1 MAFVHLQVHSEFSVL
16 KSSARLDG
24 ILEAAAAENAPAVAL
39 TDHGAMFGILEIQT
53 RGKDLNKKRKEQ
65 GLPPVKTIYGC
76 HVYVDSPSA
85 NQKDPTTYERLTL
98 LVENEVGYYNLLR
111 IVSFRYE
118 DGDRWAEIPSVPL
131 SVVNEHKEGIIAI
144 AGDFFSRY
152 GQNVAA
158 GRNSVA
164 REYIESLDKIFDRDH
179 LYLSVC
185 DNGIPQQK
193 LLNDYNVQLAGE
205 LGREVVAV
213 ADVHYIKQEDA
224 QAHKVLRCISL
235 KETLNDFTDKR
246 FPTDQFYFRTEQEM
260 VALFG
265 HIPGAIENTVKIA
278 ERCNFTVKTGIGD
291 EYWPRFKIPE
301 DFLASE
307 EYQSIKAIMKSEYD
321 AEYPEIHERERLGII
336 KDKAKKLIAAYCAEK
351 GVDEKS
357 LTDEEKA
364 EFQNQASQEPFTDE
378 DNKAWEKNTHR
389 WCKPGGD
396 ADIYI
401 THLCNE
407 RLKWR
412 FPDEDFKFPA
422 RETDVAKRM
431 YKELNCIR
439 NMNVAGYLLIVWD
452 FINWSRDNGIPVGPG
467 RGSAAGSLVTYII
480 GITDIDPL
488 KFDLLFERFLNPE
501 RVSMPDIDTDFA
513 DRDRGR
519 VIQYVTDKY
528 GYDCVGQIITYGML
542 KSKAVIT
549 DVARVLGLP
558 PAEAKQ
564 ITKLFPQRTLNFSLE
579 QAWTGKKKNKKG
591 GEDHLEDGYSSEPL
605 QALVNSRAS
614 YQNLWEIA
622 KKLEDLPRQTGVH
635 ACGVVIT
642 PTPIYNLAPLY
653 RAAPADTPV
662 VMYDKH
668 YAEDIGLLKM
678 DFLGLIN
685 LSIIQDTVSMVKKNR
700 GIDLDMGHIP
710 LDDKETFDLL
720 GKGMTTTVF
729 QFESPG
735 MQKYLRELKPTRIFD
750 LIAMNALY
758 RPGPIDQIPHFIA
771 RKNGRE
777 EIDCY
782 HPDLEQV
789 LGETYGVIVYQE
801 QVMKLAQIL
810 GGYTLGGADNIRRIM
825 AKKMPEKMAK
835 LEPEFF
841 RKCEERG
848 YDHAVIDKIWKA
860 VLPFCGYAFNKSH
873 AAAYAY
879 VAYQTA
885 YLKAHYGAEYM
896 AASMTSKMGKTED
909 IVTIIQESKRLGIKV
924 LTPDINT
931 SYGVFTANPEGQI
944 LYGLAGIRN
953 VGLAV
958 VEDVVAEREKRGPY
972 KDIFDF
978 CKRVAEYQGSFSEK
992 HPPLSKKVLECL
1004 IMAGALDSLPGS
1016 RAALMATVDRA
1027 IEVAAKHQE
1036 DKSMG
1041 QMSLFDLG
1049 GAGGAGLENTAEVL
1063 EEAEPW
1069 GDMEML
1075 DKERNVL
1082 GMCLSGHPLDEFRP
1096 ELKGFTTVSLNYDD
1110 LRKKVG
1116 SRVAVG
1122 GVVTQMRS
1130 IETKRGDTI
1139 GIGMM
1144 CDFHGDVELFFKK
1157 DDWERFRDKISEG
1170 DRILVKGELEFKRD
1184 KERKPTE
1191 ELQITVEEAIQFD
1204 TVRKSMVNFVHISME
1219 SGMITEEFLQKLEE
1233 GLAGFEV
1240 FEETEHGCRL
1250 VCHVETPSGFEHIIK
1265 LNKYKVYYTVELLN
1279 WLRQDMGL
1287 TKIWASPKENR

>member
-24 ILEAAAAENAPAVAL
+24 ILEAAAEQNAPAVAL

-53 RGKDLNKKRKEQ
+53 RGKDLNKKRKEK
-65 GLPPVKTIYGC
+65 GLPPIKTIYGC
-76 HVYVDSPSA
+76 HIYVDTPSA
-85 NQKDPTTYERLTL
+85 SQKDPTTYERLTL
-98 LVENEVGYYNLLR
+98 LVENEKGYYNLLR
-111 IVSFRYE
+111 IVSYRYE
-118 DGDRWAEIPSVPL
+118 ESDRWAEIPSVPL
-131 SVVNEHKEGIIAI
+131 EVVNQHKEGLIAI

-158 GRNSVA
+158 GRNSQA
-164 REYIESLDKIFDRDH
+164 REYMDALDKIFDRDH

-185 DNGIPQQK
+185 DNGIQLQRGV
-193 LLNDYNVQLAGE
+193 NDYNVQLAKE
-205 LGREVVAV
+205 MGREVVAV
-213 ADVHYIKQEDA
+213 ADVHYIKSEDA
-224 QAHKVLRCISL
+224 MAHKVLRCISL
-235 KETLNDFTDKR
+235 KTTLNDFTDAR
-246 FPTDQFYFRTEQEM
+246 FPTDQFYFRSEEEM
-260 VALFG
+260 VKLFG

-291 EYWPRFKIPE
+291 DFWPRFKIPE
-301 DFLASE
+301 EFLASE
-307 EYQSIKAIMKSEYD
+307 EYQKIKGYMKAEYD
-321 AEYPEIHERERLGII
+321 AEYPVIRERELKGVI
-336 KDKAKKLIAAYCAEK
+336 KDKKKKVTETYCAEK
-351 GVDEKS
+351 GIEPDA
-357 LTDEEKA
+357 LTDEDKA
-364 EFQNQASQEPFTDE
+364 EIERLSQPEFFTEE
-378 DNKAWEKNTHR
+378 DNKAWDKNVRR

-422 RETDVAKRM
+422 HETDVAKRM

-452 FINWSRDNGIPVGPG
+452 FINWAREHGIPVGPG

-542 KSKAVIT
+542 KSKAVVT
-549 DVARVLGLP
+549 DVARVLGFP

-564 ITKLFPQRTLNFSLE
+564 ITKLFPQRTLNFSLK
-579 QAWTGKKKNKKG
+579 QAWTGKDKKG
-591 GEDHLEDGYSSEPL
+591 NNLEDGYSPEPL
-605 QALVNSRAS
+605 QAFINSRAS
-614 YQNLWEIA
+614 YQNLWDIA

-685 LSIIQDTVSMVKKNR
+685 LSIIQDTVNMVKKNR

-710 LDDKETFDLL
+710 LDDKKTFDLL

-771 RKNGRE
+771 RKNGKE

-841 RKCEERG
+841 EKCLAKG
-848 YDHAVIDKIWKA
+848 YDKAMIQKVWDA

-885 YLKAHYGAEYM
+885 YLKTHYGPEYM

-909 IVTIIQESKRLGIKV
+909 IVTIIQECKRLGIKV

-958 VEDVVAEREKRGPY
+958 VEDVVAERDKHGPY

-1049 GAGGAGLENTAEVL
+1049 GAGGAVLENIAEVL

-1075 DKERNVL
+1075 DKEREVL
-1082 GMCLSGHPLDEFRP
+1082 GMFLSGHPLDEFRP
-1096 ELKGFTTVSLNYDD
+1096 ELQGFTTTSLAAED
-1110 LRKKVG
+1110 LERKVG
-1116 SRVAVG
+1116 NTVFVG
-1122 GVVTQMRS
+1122 GVVTKMRS
-1130 IETKRGDTI
+1130 VETKRGDTI
-1139 GIGMM
+1139 GFGQIQ
-1144 CDFHGDVELFFKK
+1144 DFHGETGLFFKK
-1157 DDWERFRDKISEG
+1157 DEWEKFRDIISQD
-1170 DRILVKGELEFKRD
+1170 DRILVKGVLEHQRD
-1184 KERKPTE
+1184 KDRKEME
-1191 ELQITVEEAIQFD
+1191 ETQIIVEEAFQLD
-1204 TVRKSMVNFVHISME
+1204 YVRSKMVKYIHVSIFSQML
-1219 SGMITEEFLQKLEE
+1219 TDEFLTKFEE
-1233 GLAGFEV
+1233 GLQQFEA
-1240 FEETEHGCRL
+1240 FEGEPASQL
-1250 VCHVETPSGFEHIIK
+1250 VCHIETESNYEHGVVLK
-1265 LNKYKVYYTVELLN
+1265 KYKVSYTSELLN
-1279 WLRQDMGL
+1279 WLKRDMGVL
-1287 TKIWASPKENR
+1287 KIWVSGKPRR

>member
-16 KSSARLDG
+16 QSSARLDG
-24 ILEAAAAENAPAVAL
+24 ILAAAAEENAPAVAL

-53 RGKDLNKKRKEQ
+53 RGKDLNKARKEK

-76 HVYVDSPSA
+76 HIYVDTSSA
-85 NQKDPTTYERLTL
+85 NQKDPTTFERLTL
-98 LVENEVGYYNLLR
+98 LVENQAGYYNLLR
-111 IVSFRYE
+111 IVSYRYE

-131 SVVNEHKEGIIAI
+131 SVIEEHKEGIIAI
-144 AGDFFSRY
+144 AGDFFSKY
-152 GQNVAA
+152 GQSVAA

-164 REYIESLDKIFDRDH
+164 REYMEALDKIFDHDH
-179 LYLSVC
+179 LYISVC
-185 DNGIPQQK
+185 DNGVPAQK
-193 LLNDYNVQLAGE
+193 LLNDFNVQLAGE
-205 LGREVVAV
+205 LGREIVAV
-213 ADVHYIKQEDA
+213 ADVHYIKPEDA
-224 QAHKVLRCISL
+224 QAHKILRCISL
-235 KETLNDFTDKR
+235 KVTLNGFDDKR
-246 FPTDQFYFRTEQEM
+246 FPTEKFYFRSEAEM
-260 VALFG
+260 VELFG

-278 ERCNFTVKTGIGD
+278 ERCNYTVKTGIGD
-291 EYWPRFKIPE
+291 EFWPRFKIPDE
-301 DFLASE
+301 FLASE
-307 EYQSIKAIMKSEYD
+307 EYQNIKAIMKAEYD
-321 AEYPEIHERERLGII
+321 AEYPVVRERELKGVI
-336 KDKAKKLIAAYCAEK
+336 KDKKKKVQESYCAEK
-351 GVDEKS
+351 GIELDA
-357 LTDEEKA
+357 LTDDDKA
-364 EFQNQASQEPFTDE
+364 EIERLSQPEFFDE
-378 DNKAWEKNTHR
+378 DDNKAWDKSVRR

-401 THLCNE
+401 THLCNQ
-407 RLKWR
+407 RLQWR
-412 FPDEDFKFPA
+412 FPKEDFKFPA
-422 RETDVAKRM
+422 HETDVGKRM

-452 FINWSRDNGIPVGPG
+452 FINWSREHGIPVGPG

-488 KFDLLFERFLNPE
+488 TFDLLFERFLNPE

-528 GYDCVGQIITYGML
+528 GKECVGQIITYGML

-558 PAEAKQ
+558 PAEAKT
-564 ITKLFPQRTLNFSLE
+564 ITKLFPQRTLNFSLK
-579 QAWTGKKKNKKG
+579 QAWTGKDKKG
-591 GEDHLEDGYSSEPL
+591 NNLEDGYSPEPL
-605 QALVNSRAS
+605 QAMINSRAS
-614 YQNLWEIA
+614 YQNLWDVA

-653 RAAPADTPV
+653 RAAPEDTPV

-685 LSIIQDTVSMVKKNR
+685 LSIIQDTVNMVKKNR
-700 GIDLDMGHIP
+700 SIELDMGHIP

-771 RKNGRE
+771 RKNGQE

-841 RKCEERG
+841 QKCLDKG
-848 YDHAVIDKIWKA
+848 YDKAMIQKVWNA

-885 YLKAHYGAEYM
+885 YLKAHYGPEYM

-909 IVTIIQESKRLGIKV
+909 IVTIILECKRL
-924 LTPDINT
+924 DIEVVSPNINA
-931 SYGVFTANPEGQI
+931 SMGEFVANKEGQI
-944 LYGLAGIRN
+944 LFGLAGIRN
-953 VGLAV
+953 VGIAV
-958 VEDVVAEREKRGPY
+958 VEDIVAERERRGKY

-978 CKRVAEYQGSFSEK
+978 CKRVAEYQGEQKEK
-992 HPPLSKKVLECL
+992 RAPMNKRLVESL
-1004 IMAGALDSLPGS
+1004 IMAGALDELPGS
-1016 RAALMATVDRA
+1016 RAVLMATVDRA
-1027 IEVAAKHQE
+1027 LEVASRFQE
-1036 DKSMG
+1036 DKDRG
-1041 QMSLFDLG
+1041 QMSLFDMGG
-1049 GAGGAGLENTAEVL
+1049 GAPSMDSSAEVL
-1063 EEAEPW
+1063 EEAEEW
-1069 GDMEML
+1069 TAMEML
-1075 DKERNVL
+1075 NKERDVL
-1082 GMCLSGHPLDEFRP
+1082 GMFLSGHPLDEFRP
-1096 ELKGFTTVSLNYDD
+1096 ELQGFTSCSLDEEELSRHVGGTVI
-1110 LRKKVG
+1110 
-1116 SRVAVG
+1116 VG
-1122 GVVTQMRS
+1122 GVVTKLRS

-1139 GIGMM
+1139 GAGAIQ
-1144 CDFHGDVELFFKK
+1144 DFHGDLEMFFKK
-1157 DDWERFRDKISEG
+1157 DLWEKFRDTVALD
-1170 DRILVKGELEFKRD
+1170 DRVLVKGNLEQQRMGD
-1184 KERKPTE
+1184 GV
-1191 ELQITVEEAIQFD
+1191 QIVVEEVIQLD
-1204 TVRKSMVNFVHISME
+1204 RVRSDMVSHIHVVLYSSMIDDAFADKLMTAME
-1219 SGMITEEFLQKLEE
+1219 KYEPFE
-1233 GLAGFEV
+1233 GER
-1240 FEETEHGCRL
+1240 GCEI
-1250 VCHVETPSGFEHIIK
+1250 VAHVETESGNVHVLTLK
-1265 LNKYKVYYTVELLN
+1265 NKKVVYTPELLQF
-1279 WLRQDMGL
+1279 LRKDLGAL
-1287 TKIWASPKENR
+1287 KVWVSNRAKR

>member
-16 KSSARLDG
+16 QSSARLDG
-24 ILEAAAAENAPAVAL
+24 ILAAAADENAPAVAL

-53 RGKDLNKKRKEQ
+53 RGKDLNKARKEK

-76 HVYVDSPSA
+76 HIYVDTSSA
-85 NQKDPTTYERLTL
+85 NQKDPTTFERLTL
-98 LVENEVGYYNLLR
+98 LVENEAGYYNLLR
-111 IVSFRYE
+111 IVSYRYE

-131 SVVNEHKEGIIAI
+131 SVIEEHKEGIIAI
-144 AGDFFSRY
+144 AGDFFSKY
-152 GQNVAA
+152 GQSVVA

-164 REYIESLDKIFDRDH
+164 REYMEALDKIFDHDH
-179 LYLSVC
+179 LYISVC
-185 DNGIPQQK
+185 DNGVPQQK
-193 LLNDYNVQLAGE
+193 LLNDFNVQLAGE
-205 LGREVVAV
+205 LGREIVAV
-213 ADVHYIKQEDA
+213 ADVHYIKPEDA
-224 QAHKVLRCISL
+224 QAHKILRCISL
-235 KETLNDFTDKR
+235 KVTLNGFEDKR
-246 FPTDQFYFRTEQEM
+246 FPTEKFYFRTEQEM
-260 VALFG
+260 VELFG

-278 ERCNFTVKTGIGD
+278 ERCNYTVKTGIGD
-291 EYWPRFKIPE
+291 EFWPRFKIPDE
-301 DFLASE
+301 FLSSD
-307 EYQSIKAIMKSEYD
+307 EYQNIKAIMKAEYD
-321 AEYPEIHERERLGII
+321 AEYPVVRERELKGVI
-336 KDKAKKLIAAYCAEK
+336 KDKKKKVTATYCADK
-351 GVDEKS
+351 GIAEDA
-357 LTDEEKA
+357 LTDEDKA
-364 EFQNQASQEPFTDE
+364 EIERLSQPEFFDE
-378 DNKAWEKNTHR
+378 DDQKAWDKSVRR

-401 THLCNE
+401 THLCNQ
-407 RLKWR
+407 RLQWR
-412 FPDEDFKFPA
+412 FPKEDFKFPTH
-422 RETDVAKRM
+422 ETDVGKRM

-452 FINWSRDNGIPVGPG
+452 FINWSREHGIPVGPG

-488 KFDLLFERFLNPE
+488 TFDLLFERFLNPE

-528 GYDCVGQIITYGML
+528 GKECVGQIITYGML

-558 PAEAKQ
+558 PAEAKT
-564 ITKLFPQRTLNFSLE
+564 ITKLFPQRTLNFSLK
-579 QAWTGKKKNKKG
+579 QAWTGKDKKG
-591 GEDHLEDGYSSEPL
+591 NNLEDGYSPEPL
-605 QALVNSRAS
+605 QAMINSRAS
-614 YQNLWEIA
+614 YQNLWDVA

-653 RAAPADTPV
+653 RAAPEDTPV

-685 LSIIQDTVSMVKKNR
+685 LSIIQDTVNMVKKNR
-700 GIDLDMGHIP
+700 SIELDMGHIP

-771 RKNGRE
+771 RKNGQE

-841 RKCEERG
+841 QKCLDKG
-848 YDHAVIDKIWKA
+848 YDKAMIQKVWNA

-885 YLKAHYGAEYM
+885 YLKAHYGPEYM

-909 IVTIIQESKRLGIKV
+909 IVTIILECKRL
-924 LTPDINT
+924 DIEVVSPNINA
-931 SYGVFTANPEGQI
+931 SMGEFVANKEGQI
-944 LYGLAGIRN
+944 LFGLAGIRN
-953 VGLAV
+953 VGIAV
-958 VEDVVAEREKRGPY
+958 VEDIVAERDRRGKF

-978 CKRVAEYQGSFSEK
+978 CKRVTEYQGEQKEK
-992 HPPLSKKVLECL
+992 RPPMNKRLIESL
-1004 IMAGALDSLPGS
+1004 IMAGALDELPGS
-1016 RAALMATVDRA
+1016 RAVLMATVDRA
-1027 IEVAAKHQE
+1027 MEVASRFQE
-1036 DKSMG
+1036 DKDRG
-1041 QMSLFDLG
+1041 QMSLFDMGG
-1049 GAGGAGLENTAEVL
+1049 GAPSMDSSAEVL
-1063 EEAEPW
+1063 EEAEEW
-1069 GDMEML
+1069 TAMEML
-1075 DKERNVL
+1075 NKERDVL
-1082 GMCLSGHPLDEFRP
+1082 GLFLSGHPLDEFRP
-1096 ELKGFTTVSLNYDD
+1096 ELQGFTSCSLDEEELSRHVGGTVI
-1110 LRKKVG
+1110 
-1116 SRVAVG
+1116 VG
-1122 GVVTQMRS
+1122 GVVTKLRS

-1139 GIGMM
+1139 GAGSIQ
-1144 CDFHGDVELFFKK
+1144 DFHGDLEMFFKK
-1157 DDWERFRDKISEG
+1157 DLWEKFRDTVALD
-1170 DRILVKGELEFKRD
+1170 DRVLVKGNLEQQRMGD
-1184 KERKPTE
+1184 GV
-1191 ELQITVEEAIQFD
+1191 QIVVEEVIQLD
-1204 TVRKSMVNFVHISME
+1204 RVRSDMVSYIHMVLYSSMVDDDFTDKLMTAME
-1219 SGMITEEFLQKLEE
+1219 KYEPFE
-1233 GLAGFEV
+1233 GER
-1240 FEETEHGCRL
+1240 GCEL
-1250 VCHVETPSGFEHIIK
+1250 VCHVETESGNIHVLTLK
-1265 LNKYKVYYTVELLN
+1265 NKKVVYTPELLQF
-1279 WLRQDMGL
+1279 LRKELGVL
-1287 TKIWASPKENR
+1287 KIWVSSRAKR

>member
-16 KSSARLDG
+16 QSSARLDG
-24 ILEAAAAENAPAVAL
+24 ILAAAADENAPAVAL

-53 RGKDLNKKRKEQ
+53 RGKDMNKARKEK

-76 HVYVDSPSA
+76 HIYVDTSSA
-85 NQKDPTTYERLTL
+85 NQKDPMTFERLTL
-98 LVENEVGYYNLLR
+98 LVENEAGYYNLLR
-111 IVSFRYE
+111 IVSYRYE

-131 SVVNEHKEGIIAI
+131 SVIEEHKEGIIAI
-144 AGDFFSRY
+144 AGDFFSKY
-152 GQNVAA
+152 GQNVAS

-164 REYIESLDKIFDRDH
+164 REYMEALDKIFDHDH
-179 LYLSVC
+179 LYISVC
-185 DNGIPQQK
+185 DNGVPAQK

-205 LGREVVAV
+205 LGREIVAV
-213 ADVHYIKQEDA
+213 ADVHYIKAEDA
-224 QAHKVLRCISL
+224 EAHKVLRCISL
-235 KETLNDFTDKR
+235 KETLNGFDDKR
-246 FPTDQFYFRTEQEM
+246 FPTDKFYFRSEAEM
-260 VALFG
+260 VELFG
-265 HIPGAIENTVKIA
+265 NIPGAIENTVKIA
-278 ERCNFTVKTGIGD
+278 ERCNYTVKTGIGD
-291 EYWPRFKIPE
+291 EFWPRFKIPE
-301 DFLASE
+301 DFLASD
-307 EYQSIKAIMKSEYD
+307 EYQSIKAIMKAEYD
-321 AEYPEIHERERLGII
+321 AEYPVVRERELKGVI
-336 KDKAKKLIAAYCAEK
+336 KDKKKKVTATYCADK
-351 GVDEKS
+351 GIAEDA
-357 LTDEEKA
+357 LTDEDKA
-364 EFQNQASQEPFTDE
+364 EIDRLSQPEFFDAD
-378 DNKAWEKNTHR
+378 DNKAWEKSIRR

-401 THLCNE
+401 THLCNQ
-407 RLKWR
+407 RLQWR
-412 FPDEDFKFPA
+412 FPKEDFKFPA
-422 RETDVAKRM
+422 HDTDVGKRM

-452 FINWSRDNGIPVGPG
+452 FINWAREHGIPVGPG

-488 KFDLLFERFLNPE
+488 TFDLLFERFLNPE

-528 GYDCVGQIITYGML
+528 GKECVGQIITYGML

-564 ITKLFPQRTLNFSLE
+564 ITKLFPQRTLNFSLK
-579 QAWTGKKKNKKG
+579 QAWTGKDKKG
-591 GEDHLEDGYSSEPL
+591 NNLEDGYSPEPL
-605 QALVNSRAS
+605 QAMIGSRAS
-614 YQNLWEIA
+614 YQNLWDIA

-653 RAAPADTPV
+653 RAAPEDTPV

-685 LSIIQDTVSMVKKNR
+685 LSIIQDTVNMVKKNR
-700 GIDLDMGHIP
+700 KIEVDMGHIP

-771 RKNGRE
+771 RKNGQE

-841 RKCEERG
+841 QKCLDKG
-848 YDHAVIDKIWKA
+848 YDKEMIQKVWTA

-885 YLKAHYGAEYM
+885 YLKAHYGPEYM

-909 IVTIIQESKRLGIKV
+909 IVTIILECKRL
-924 LTPDINT
+924 DIDVVSPNINASMGEFVANT
-931 SYGVFTANPEGQI
+931 EGQI
-944 LYGLAGIRN
+944 LFGLAGIRN
-953 VGLAV
+953 VGIAV
-958 VEDVVAEREKRGPY
+958 VEDIIAERERRGKF

-978 CKRVAEYQGSFSEK
+978 CKRVTEYQGEQKEK
-992 HPPLSKKVLECL
+992 RPPMNKRLIESL
-1004 IMAGALDSLPGS
+1004 IMAGALDEFPGS
-1016 RAALMATVDRA
+1016 RAVLMATVDRA
-1027 IEVAAKHQE
+1027 MEVASRHQE
-1036 DKSMG
+1036 DKDRG
-1041 QMSLFDLG
+1041 QMSLFDMGG
-1049 GAGGAGLENTAEVL
+1049 GAPSMDSSAEVL
-1063 EEAEPW
+1063 EEAEDW
-1069 GDMEML
+1069 SAMEML
-1075 DKERNVL
+1075 NKERDVVGL
-1082 GMCLSGHPLDEFRP
+1082 FLSGHPLDEFRP
-1096 ELKGFTTVSLNYDD
+1096 ELQGFTSCSLDEEELSRHEGGTVI
-1110 LRKKVG
+1110 
-1116 SRVAVG
+1116 VG
-1122 GVVTQMRS
+1122 GVVTKLRS

-1139 GIGMM
+1139 GAGSIQ
-1144 CDFHGDVELFFKK
+1144 DFHGDLEMFFKK
-1157 DDWERFRDKISEG
+1157 DLWEKFRDTVALD
-1170 DRILVKGELEFKRD
+1170 DRVLVKGTLERQRMGD
-1184 KERKPTE
+1184 GMQ
-1191 ELQITVEEAIQFD
+1191 LVVEEVIQLD
-1204 TVRKSMVNFVHISME
+1204 RVRSDMVSHIHVVLYSSMVDDAFADKLLTAME
-1219 SGMITEEFLQKLEE
+1219 KYEPFE
-1233 GLAGFEV
+1233 GER
-1240 FEETEHGCRL
+1240 GCEI
-1250 VCHVETPSGFEHIIK
+1250 VAHVETESGNVHVLSLK
-1265 LNKYKVYYTVELLN
+1265 NKKVVYTPELLQF
-1279 WLRQDMGL
+1279 LRKDLGAL
-1287 TKIWASPKENR
+1287 KVWVSNRAKR

>member
-16 KSSARLDG
+16 QSSARLDG
-24 ILEAAAAENAPAVAL
+24 ILAAAADENAPAVAL

-53 RGKDLNKKRKEQ
+53 RGKDMNKARKEK

-76 HVYVDSPSA
+76 HIYVDTSSA
-85 NQKDPTTYERLTL
+85 NQKDPMTFERLTL
-98 LVENEVGYYNLLR
+98 LVENEAGYYNLLR
-111 IVSFRYE
+111 IVSYRYE

-131 SVVNEHKEGIIAI
+131 SVIEEHKEGIIAI
-144 AGDFFSRY
+144 AGDFFSKY
-152 GQNVAA
+152 GQNVAS

-164 REYIESLDKIFDRDH
+164 REYMEALDKIFDHDH
-179 LYLSVC
+179 LYISVC
-185 DNGIPQQK
+185 DNGVPAQK

-205 LGREVVAV
+205 LGREIVAV
-213 ADVHYIKQEDA
+213 ADVHYIKAEDA
-224 QAHKVLRCISL
+224 EAHKVLRCISL
-235 KETLNDFTDKR
+235 KETLNGFDDKR
-246 FPTDQFYFRTEQEM
+246 FPTDKFYFRSEAEM
-260 VALFG
+260 VELFG
-265 HIPGAIENTVKIA
+265 NIPGAIENTVKIA
-278 ERCNFTVKTGIGD
+278 ERCNYTVKTGIGD
-291 EYWPRFKIPE
+291 EFWPRFKIPE
-301 DFLASE
+301 DFLASD
-307 EYQSIKAIMKSEYD
+307 EYQSIKAIMKAEYD
-321 AEYPEIHERERLGII
+321 AEYPVVRERELKGVI
-336 KDKAKKLIAAYCAEK
+336 KDKKKKVTATYCADK
-351 GVDEKS
+351 GIAEDA
-357 LTDEEKA
+357 LTDEDKA
-364 EFQNQASQEPFTDE
+364 EIERLSQPEFFDAD
-378 DNKAWEKNTHR
+378 DNKAWEKSIRR

-401 THLCNE
+401 THLCNQ
-407 RLKWR
+407 RLQWR
-412 FPDEDFKFPA
+412 FPKEDFKFPA
-422 RETDVAKRM
+422 HDTDVGKRM

-452 FINWSRDNGIPVGPG
+452 FINWAREHGIPVGPG

-488 KFDLLFERFLNPE
+488 TFDLLFERFLNPE

-528 GYDCVGQIITYGML
+528 GKECVGQIITYGML

-564 ITKLFPQRTLNFSLE
+564 ITKLFPQRTLNFSLK
-579 QAWTGKKKNKKG
+579 QAWTGKDKKG
-591 GEDHLEDGYSSEPL
+591 NNLEDGYSPEPL
-605 QALVNSRAS
+605 QAMIGSRAS
-614 YQNLWEIA
+614 YQNLWDIA

-653 RAAPADTPV
+653 RAAPEDTPV

-685 LSIIQDTVSMVKKNR
+685 LSIIQDTVNMVKKNR
-700 GIDLDMGHIP
+700 KIEVDMGHIP

-771 RKNGRE
+771 RKNGQE

-841 RKCEERG
+841 QKCLDKG
-848 YDHAVIDKIWKA
+848 YDKEMIQKVWNA

-885 YLKAHYGAEYM
+885 YLKAHYGPEYM

-909 IVTIIQESKRLGIKV
+909 IVTIILECKRL
-924 LTPDINT
+924 DIDVVSPNINASMGEFVANT
-931 SYGVFTANPEGQI
+931 EGQI
-944 LYGLAGIRN
+944 LFGLAGIRN
-953 VGLAV
+953 VGIAV
-958 VEDVVAEREKRGPY
+958 VEDIIAERERRGKF

-978 CKRVAEYQGSFSEK
+978 CKRVTEYQGEQKEK
-992 HPPLSKKVLECL
+992 RPPMNKRLIESL
-1004 IMAGALDSLPGS
+1004 IMAGALDEFPGS
-1016 RAALMATVDRA
+1016 RAVLMATVDRA
-1027 IEVAAKHQE
+1027 MEVASRHQE
-1036 DKSMG
+1036 DKDRG
-1041 QMSLFDLG
+1041 QMSLFDMGG
-1049 GAGGAGLENTAEVL
+1049 GAPSMDSSAEVL
-1063 EEAEPW
+1063 EEAEDW
-1069 GDMEML
+1069 SAMEML
-1075 DKERNVL
+1075 NKERDVVGL
-1082 GMCLSGHPLDEFRP
+1082 FLSGHPLDEFRP
-1096 ELKGFTTVSLNYDD
+1096 ELQGFTSCSLDEEELSRHEGGTVI
-1110 LRKKVG
+1110 
-1116 SRVAVG
+1116 VG
-1122 GVVTQMRS
+1122 GVVTKLRS

-1139 GIGMM
+1139 GAGSIQ
-1144 CDFHGDVELFFKK
+1144 DFHGDLEMFFKK
-1157 DDWERFRDKISEG
+1157 DLWEKFRDTVALD
-1170 DRILVKGELEFKRD
+1170 DRVLVKGTLERQRMGD
-1184 KERKPTE
+1184 GMQ
-1191 ELQITVEEAIQFD
+1191 LVVEEVIQLD
-1204 TVRKSMVNFVHISME
+1204 RVRSDMVSHIHVVLYSSMVDDAFADKLLTAME
-1219 SGMITEEFLQKLEE
+1219 KYEPFE
-1233 GLAGFEV
+1233 GER
-1240 FEETEHGCRL
+1240 GCEI
-1250 VCHVETPSGFEHIIK
+1250 VAHVETESGNVHVLSLK
-1265 LNKYKVYYTVELLN
+1265 NKKVVYTPELLQF
-1279 WLRQDMGL
+1279 LRKDLGAL
-1287 TKIWASPKENR
+1287 KVWVSNRAKR

>member
-16 KSSARLDG
+16 QSSARLDD
-24 ILEAAAAENAPAVAL
+24 ILAAAANNNAPAVAL

-65 GLPPVKTIYGC
+65 GLPPIKTIYGC
-76 HVYVDSPSA
+76 HVYVDSSSA
-85 NQKDPTTYERLTL
+85 SQKDPTTFERLTL
-98 LVENEVGYYNLLR
+98 LVENEKGYYNLLR
-111 IVSFRYE
+111 IVSYRYE

-131 SVVNEHKEGIIAI
+131 EVVNQHKEGLIAI

-158 GRNSVA
+158 GRNSQA
-164 REYIESLDKIFDRDH
+164 REYMDALDKIFDRDH

-185 DNGIPQQK
+185 DNGVPQQK
-193 LLNDYNVQLAGE
+193 LVNEFNEQLAKE
-205 LGREVVAV
+205 MGREVVAV
-213 ADVHYIKQEDA
+213 ADVHYIKPEDA
-224 QAHKVLRCISL
+224 MAHKVLRCISL
-235 KETLNDFTDKR
+235 KTTLNDFTDKR
-246 FPTDQFYFRTEQEM
+246 FPTDQFYFRSEEEM
-260 VALFG
+260 VKLFG

-291 EYWPRFKIPE
+291 DFWPRFKIPE
-301 DFLASE
+301 EFLASE
-307 EYQSIKAIMKSEYD
+307 EYQEIKGIMKAEYD
-321 AEYPEIHERERLGII
+321 AEYPVVYERERQGII
-336 KDKAKKLIAAYCAEK
+336 KDKAKKLMAAYCAEK
-351 GVDEKS
+351 DVDEKS
-357 LTDEEKA
+357 LNDEEKA
-364 EFQNQASQEPFTDE
+364 AFTSQAAQEPFTEE
-378 DNKAWEKNTHR
+378 DNKALKKNVHR

-401 THLCNE
+401 THLCNK
-407 RLKWR
+407 RLQWR
-412 FPDEDFKFPA
+412 FPNEDFKFPA
-422 RETDVAKRM
+422 HETEVAKRM

-452 FINWSRDNGIPVGPG
+452 FINWSREHGIPVGPG

-519 VIQYVTDKY
+519 VIDYVTEKY
-528 GYDCVGQIITYGML
+528 GKECVGQIITYGML

-549 DVARVLGLP
+549 DVARVLGFAP
-558 PAEAKQ
+558 QEAKV
-564 ITKLFPQRTLNFSLE
+564 ITKLFPQRTLNFSLK
-579 QAWTGKKKNKKG
+579 QAWTGKDKKG
-591 GEDHLEDGYSSEPL
+591 GNLEDGYSPEPL
-605 QALVNSRAS
+605 QAMINSRPS
-614 YQNLWEIA
+614 YQNLWNIA
-622 KKLEDLPRQTGVH
+622 LSLEDLPRQTGVH

-685 LSIIQDTVSMVKKNR
+685 LSIIQDTVNMVQKNR
-700 GIDLDMGHIP
+700 GIELDMGHIP
-710 LDDKETFDLL
+710 LDDKKTFDLL

-758 RPGPIDQIPHFIA
+758 RPGPLEQIPHFIA
-771 RKNGRE
+771 RKNGKE

-825 AKKMPEKMAK
+825 AKKMPDKMEK

-841 RKCEERG
+841 KKCEERG
-848 YDHAVIDKIWKA
+848 YDHALIKKVWEA

-885 YLKAHYGAEYM
+885 YLKANYGPEYM

-909 IVTIIQESKRLGIKV
+909 IVTIIQECKRLGIEV
-924 LTPDINT
+924 LSPNINT
-931 SYGVFTANPEGQI
+931 SYGVFTANEKGQI

-958 VEDVVAEREKRGPY
+958 VEDVVAERTKNGPF

-978 CKRVAEYQGSFSEK
+978 CKRVAEYQGTFKEK
-992 HPPLSKKVLECL
+992 HPPLSKKLLECL
-1004 IMAGALDSLPGS
+1004 IMAGALDCCPGS
-1016 RAALMATVDRA
+1016 RAVLMATVDRA
-1027 IEVAAKHQE
+1027 LEVANKHQE
-1036 DKSMG
+1036 DKSRG
-1041 QMSLFDLG
+1041 QTSLFAADTMP
-1049 GAGGAGLENTAEVL
+1049 NIAEVL
-1063 EEAEPW
+1063 EDAEEW
-1069 GDMEML
+1069 SCMEML
-1075 DKERNVL
+1075 NKERDVL
-1082 GMCLSGHPLDEFRP
+1082 GMFLSGHPLDEFRP
-1096 ELKGFTTVSLNYDD
+1096 ELQGFTTTSLAPDE
-1110 LRKKVG
+1110 LERKVG
-1116 SRVAVG
+1116 GTVFVG
-1122 GVVTQMRS
+1122 GVVTKMRS
-1130 IETKRGDTI
+1130 VETKRGDTI
-1139 GIGMM
+1139 GFGQIQ
-1144 CDFHGDVELFFKK
+1144 DFHGETGLFFKK
-1157 DDWERFRDKISEG
+1157 DEWEKYRDVISQ
-1170 DRILVKGELEFKRD
+1170 DDSILVKGVLEHQRD
-1184 KERKPTE
+1184 KDRKEIE
-1191 ELQITVEEAIQFD
+1191 ETQIVVEEAYQLD
-1204 TVRKSMVNFVHISME
+1204 YVRSKMVNYIHVSIFSQ
-1219 SGMITEEFLQKLEE
+1219 MINDEFIAKLEE
-1233 GLAGFEV
+1233 GMQRFEA
-1240 FEETEHGCRL
+1240 FEGEHSCQL
-1250 VCHVETPSGFEHIIK
+1250 VCHVETNSNYEHGIV
-1265 LNKYKVYYTVELLN
+1265 LRKYKLGYNQELMN
-1279 WLRQDMGL
+1279 WLKRDMGVL
-1287 TKIWASPKENR
+1287 KLWVSGKPRR

>member
-1 MAFVHLQVHSEFSVL
+1 M

-53 RGKDLNKKRKEQ
+53 RGKDMNKARKEK

-76 HVYVDSPSA
+76 HVYIDSPSA
-85 NQKDPTTYERLTL
+85 SQKDPTSFERLTL
-98 LVENEVGYYNLLR
+98 LVESEAGYYNLLR
-111 IVSFRYE
+111 IVSYRYE
-118 DGDRWAEIPSVPL
+118 ESDRWAEIPSVPL
-131 SVVNEHKEGIIAI
+131 DVVNQHKEGLIAI

-152 GQNVAA
+152 GQNVVS
-158 GRNSVA
+158 GRESQA
-164 REYIESLDKIFDRDH
+164 REFMDRLDKIFDRDH

-185 DNGIPQQK
+185 DNGVPQQDK
-193 LLNDYNVQLAGE
+193 VNKYNVALANE
-205 LGREVVAV
+205 MGREVVAV
-213 ADVHYIKQEDA
+213 ADVHYIKPEDA
-224 QAHKVLRCISL
+224 VAHKVLRCIAL
-235 KETLNDFTDKR
+235 KCTLSDFTDSR
-246 FPTDQFYFRTEQEM
+246 FPTDQFYFRSEEEM
-260 VALFG
+260 VKLFG

-291 EYWPRFKIPE
+291 EFWPRFKIPE

-307 EYQSIKAIMKSEYD
+307 EYQNIKAIMKAEYD
-321 AEYPEIHERERLGII
+321 AEYPVIRDRELKGVV
-336 KDKAKKLIAAYCAEK
+336 KDKKKKVTAKYCAEK
-351 GVDEKS
+351 GIAEDALS
-357 LTDEEKA
+357 EEDKA
-364 EFQNQASQEPFTDE
+364 EIERLSQPDFFDA
-378 DNKAWEKNTHR
+378 DDQKAWDKSVHR

-422 RETDVAKRM
+422 HETDVAKRM

-452 FINWSRDNGIPVGPG
+452 FINWAREHGIPVGPG

-549 DVARVLGLP
+549 DVARVLGFAP
-558 PAEAKQ
+558 QEAKV
-564 ITKLFPQRTLNFSLE
+564 ITKLFPQRTLNFTLK
-579 QAWTGKKKNKKG
+579 QAWEGKDKKG
-591 GEDHLEDGYSSEPL
+591 NNLEDGYSPEPL
-605 QALVNSRAS
+605 QALINSRAS
-614 YQNLWEIA
+614 YQNLWDIA

-642 PTPIYNLAPLY
+642 PTPIYKLAPLY

-685 LSIIQDTVSMVKKNR
+685 LSIIQDTVNMVKKNR

-710 LDDKETFDLL
+710 LDDKKTFDLL

-771 RKNGRE
+771 RKNGKE

-825 AKKMPEKMAK
+825 AKKMPEKMEK
-835 LEPEFF
+835 LQPEFF
-841 RKCEERG
+841 QKCIDKG
-848 YDHAVIDKIWKA
+848 YDKALIQKVWDA

-885 YLKAHYGAEYM
+885 YLKANYGPEYM

-909 IVTIIQESKRLGIKV
+909 IVTIIQESKRLGIDV

-931 SYGVFTANPEGQI
+931 SYPVFTANAKGQI

-953 VGLAV
+953 VGIAV
-958 VEDVVAEREKRGPY
+958 VEDVVAEREKRGPF
-972 KDIFDF
+972 KDLFDF
-978 CKRVAEYQGSFSEK
+978 CKRVAEYQGAFSEK

-1027 IEVAAKHQE
+1027 VEVAAKHQE
-1036 DKSMG
+1036 EKSMG
-1041 QMSLFDLG
+1041 QMSLFDIG
-1049 GAGGAGLENTAEVL
+1049 GAGGGGMENTAEVL
-1063 EEAEPW
+1063 EDAEAW
-1069 GDMEML
+1069 SDMEML
-1075 DKERNVL
+1075 NKERKVL

-1096 ELKGFTTVSLNYDD
+1096 ELKGFTTVSLAYEE
-1110 LRKKVG
+1110 LRKKVEN
-1116 SRVAVG
+1116 RVAVG

-1139 GIGMM
+1139 GVGMM
-1144 CDFHGDVELFFKK
+1144 CDFHGEVELFFKK
-1157 DDWERFRDKISEG
+1157 DDWERFRDKISED
-1170 DRILVKGELEFKRD
+1170 DRILVKGLLEFKRD
-1184 KERKPTE
+1184 RDRKPTE
-1191 ELQITVEEAIQFD
+1191 ELQITVEEAIQLD
-1204 TVRKSMVNFVHISME
+1204 TVRNSMVKFVHVSVD
-1219 SGMITEEFLQKLEE
+1219 SGMLTDEFLEKLKN
-1233 GLAGFEV
+1233 GLERFEV
-1240 FEETEHGCRL
+1240 FEESEPGCQM
-1250 VCHVETPSGFEHIIK
+1250 VCHVETESGYEHGVTLTKHK
-1265 LNKYKVYYTVELLN
+1265 LYYTVELLD

-1287 TKIWASPKENR
+1287 MKVWASPKARR

>member
-16 KSSARLDG
+16 QSSARLDG
-24 ILEAAAAENAPAVAL
+24 ILAAAADENAPAVAL

-53 RGKDLNKKRKEQ
+53 RGKDMNKARKEK

-76 HVYVDSPSA
+76 HIYVDTSSA
-85 NQKDPTTYERLTL
+85 NQKDPITFERLTL
-98 LVENEVGYYNLLR
+98 LVENEKGYYNLLR
-111 IVSFRYE
+111 IVSYRYE

-131 SVVNEHKEGIIAI
+131 SVIEEHKEGIIAI
-144 AGDFFSRY
+144 AGDFFSKY
-152 GQNVAA
+152 GQSVAA

-164 REYIESLDKIFDRDH
+164 REYMEALDKIFDHDH
-179 LYLSVC
+179 LYISVC
-185 DNGIPQQK
+185 DNGVPQQK
-193 LLNDYNVQLAGE
+193 LLNDFNVQLAGE
-205 LGREVVAV
+205 LGREIVAV
-213 ADVHYIKQEDA
+213 ADVHYIKAEDA
-224 QAHKVLRCISL
+224 EAHKVLRCISL
-235 KETLNDFTDKR
+235 KETLNDFDDKR
-246 FPTDQFYFRTEQEM
+246 FPTDKFYFRSEAEM
-260 VALFG
+260 VELFG

-278 ERCNFTVKTGIGD
+278 ERCNYTVKTGIGD

-301 DFLASE
+301 DFLASD
-307 EYQSIKAIMKSEYD
+307 EYQSIKAIMKAEYD
-321 AEYPEIHERERLGII
+321 AEYPVVRERELKGVI
-336 KDKAKKLIAAYCAEK
+336 KDKKKKVTATYCADK
-351 GVDEKS
+351 GIAEDA
-357 LTDEEKA
+357 LTDEDKA
-364 EFQNQASQEPFTDE
+364 EIERLSQPEFFDE
-378 DNKAWEKNTHR
+378 DDQKAWDKSVRR

-401 THLCNE
+401 THLCNQ
-407 RLKWR
+407 RLQWR
-412 FPDEDFKFPA
+412 FPKEDFKFPA
-422 RETDVAKRM
+422 HETDVGKRM

-452 FINWSRDNGIPVGPG
+452 FINWSREHGIPVGPG

-488 KFDLLFERFLNPE
+488 TFDLLFERFLNPE

-528 GYDCVGQIITYGML
+528 GKECVGQIITYGML

-564 ITKLFPQRTLNFSLE
+564 ITKLFPQRTLNFSLK
-579 QAWTGKKKNKKG
+579 QAWTGKDKKG
-591 GEDHLEDGYSSEPL
+591 NNLEDGYSPEPL
-605 QALVNSRAS
+605 QAMIGSRAS
-614 YQNLWEIA
+614 YQNLWDIA

-653 RAAPADTPV
+653 RAAPEDTPV

-685 LSIIQDTVSMVKKNR
+685 LSIIQDTVNMVKKNR
-700 GIDLDMGHIP
+700 SIELDMGHIP

-771 RKNGRE
+771 RKNGQE

-841 RKCEERG
+841 QKCLDKG
-848 YDHAVIDKIWKA
+848 YDKEMIQKVWNA

-885 YLKAHYGAEYM
+885 YLKAHYGPEYM

-909 IVTIIQESKRLGIKV
+909 IVTIILECKRL
-924 LTPDINT
+924 DIEVVSPNINA
-931 SYGVFTANPEGQI
+931 SMGEFVANKEGQI
-944 LYGLAGIRN
+944 LFGLAGIRN
-953 VGLAV
+953 VGIAV
-958 VEDVVAEREKRGPY
+958 VEDIIAERERRGKF

-978 CKRVAEYQGSFSEK
+978 CKRVTEYQGEQKEK
-992 HPPLSKKVLECL
+992 RPPMNKRLIESL
-1004 IMAGALDSLPGS
+1004 IMAGALDEFPGN
-1016 RAALMATVDRA
+1016 RAVLMATVDRA
-1027 IEVAAKHQE
+1027 MEVASRCQE
-1036 DKSMG
+1036 DKDRG
-1041 QMSLFDLG
+1041 QMSLFDMGG
-1049 GAGGAGLENTAEVL
+1049 GAPSMDSSAEVL
-1063 EEAEPW
+1063 EEAEEW
-1069 GDMEML
+1069 SAMEML
-1075 DKERNVL
+1075 NKERDVV
-1082 GMCLSGHPLDEFRP
+1082 GMFLSGHPLDEFRP
-1096 ELKGFTTVSLNYDD
+1096 ELQGFTSCSLNEED
-1110 LRKKVG
+1110 LSKHVG
-1116 SRVAVG
+1116 DTVIVG
-1122 GVVTQMRS
+1122 GVVTKLRS
-1130 IETKRGDTI
+1130 IETKKGDTI
-1139 GIGMM
+1139 GVGSIQ
-1144 CDFHGDVELFFKK
+1144 DFHGDLEMFFKK
-1157 DDWERFRDKISEG
+1157 DLWEKFRDTVALD
-1170 DRILVKGELEFKRD
+1170 DRVLVKGVLEHQRMGD
-1184 KERKPTE
+1184 GV
-1191 ELQITVEEAIQFD
+1191 QIIVEEVIQLD
-1204 TVRKSMVNFVHISME
+1204 RVRSDMVSFIHMNVYSSMIDE
-1219 SGMITEEFLQKLEE
+1219 S
-1233 GLAGFEV
+1233 
-1240 FEETEHGCRL
+1240 FEERLSAIMDKNEPFEGEHGCEL
-1250 VCHVETPSGFEHIIK
+1250 VCHVETESGNVHLLALK
-1265 LNKYKVYYTVELLN
+1265 NKKVVYTPELLQA
-1279 WLRQDMGL
+1279 LRKDLGIVKL
-1287 TKIWASPKENR
+1287 WVSNRAKSGKR

>member
-16 KSSARLDG
+16 QSSARLDG
-24 ILEAAAAENAPAVAL
+24 ILAAAADENAPAVAL

-53 RGKDLNKKRKEQ
+53 RGKDMNKARKEK

-76 HVYVDSPSA
+76 HIYVDTSSA
-85 NQKDPTTYERLTL
+85 NQKDPTTFERLTL
-98 LVENEVGYYNLLR
+98 LVENEAGYYNLLR
-111 IVSFRYE
+111 IVSYRYE

-131 SVVNEHKEGIIAI
+131 SVIEEHKEGIIAI
-144 AGDFFSRY
+144 AGDFFSKY
-152 GQNVAA
+152 GQSVVA

-164 REYIESLDKIFDRDH
+164 REYMEALDKIFDHDH
-179 LYLSVC
+179 LYISVC
-185 DNGIPQQK
+185 DNGVQGQK
-193 LLNDYNVQLAGE
+193 LLNEYNVKLAGE
-205 LGREVVAV
+205 LGREIVAV
-213 ADVHYIKQEDA
+213 ADVHYIKAEDA
-224 QAHKVLRCISL
+224 QAHKILRCISL
-235 KETLNDFTDKR
+235 KETLNGFDDKR
-246 FPTDQFYFRTEQEM
+246 FPSDKFYFRSEAEM
-260 VALFG
+260 VELFG

-278 ERCNFTVKTGIGD
+278 ERCNYTVKTGIGD
-291 EYWPRFKIPE
+291 EFWPRFKIPDE
-301 DFLASE
+301 FLASE
-307 EYQSIKAIMKSEYD
+307 EYQSIKAIMKAEYD
-321 AEYPEIHERERLGII
+321 AEYPVVRERELKGVI
-336 KDKAKKLIAAYCAEK
+336 KDKKKKVQESYCAEK
-351 GVDEKS
+351 GIEPDA
-357 LTDEEKA
+357 LTDDDKA
-364 EFQNQASQEPFTDE
+364 EIERLSQPEFFDE
-378 DNKAWEKNTHR
+378 NDNKAWDKAVHR
-389 WCKPGGD
+389 WCKPGSD
-396 ADIYI
+396 SDIYI
-401 THLCNE
+401 THLCNQ
-407 RLKWR
+407 RLQWR
-412 FPDEDFKFPA
+412 FPKEDFKFPA
-422 RETDVAKRM
+422 HETDVGKRM

-452 FINWSRDNGIPVGPG
+452 FINWSREHGIPVGPG

-488 KFDLLFERFLNPE
+488 TFDLLFERFLNPV

-528 GYDCVGQIITYGML
+528 GKECVGQIITYGML

-564 ITKLFPQRTLNFSLE
+564 ITKLFPQRTLNFSLK
-579 QAWTGKKKNKKG
+579 QAWTGKDKKG
-591 GEDHLEDGYSSEPL
+591 NNLEDGYSPEPL
-605 QALVNSRAS
+605 QAMINSRAS
-614 YQNLWEIA
+614 YQNLWDVA

-653 RAAPADTPV
+653 RAAPEDTPV

-685 LSIIQDTVSMVKKNR
+685 LSIIQDTVNMVKKNR
-700 GIDLDMGHIP
+700 KIEVDMGHIP

-771 RKNGRE
+771 RKNGQE

-841 RKCEERG
+841 QKCLDKG
-848 YDHAVIDKIWKA
+848 YEKEMIQKVWNA

-885 YLKAHYGAEYM
+885 YLKAHYGPEYM

-909 IVTIIQESKRLGIKV
+909 IVTIILECKRL
-924 LTPDINT
+924 DIEVVSPNINASMGEFVANT
-931 SYGVFTANPEGQI
+931 EGQI
-944 LYGLAGIRN
+944 LFGLAGIRN
-953 VGLAV
+953 VGIAV
-958 VEDVVAEREKRGPY
+958 VEDIVAERERRGKF

-978 CKRVAEYQGSFSEK
+978 CKRVTEYQGEQKEK
-992 HPPLSKKVLECL
+992 RPPMNKRLIESL
-1004 IMAGALDSLPGS
+1004 IMAGALDELPGS
-1016 RAALMATVDRA
+1016 RAVLMATVDRA
-1027 IEVAAKHQE
+1027 MEVASRFQE
-1036 DKSMG
+1036 DKDRG
-1041 QMSLFDLG
+1041 QMSLFDMGG
-1049 GAGGAGLENTAEVL
+1049 GAPSMDSSAEVL
-1063 EEAEPW
+1063 EEAEEW
-1069 GDMEML
+1069 TAMEML
-1075 DKERNVL
+1075 NKERDVL
-1082 GMCLSGHPLDEFRP
+1082 GLFLSGHPLDEFRP
-1096 ELKGFTTVSLNYDD
+1096 ELQGFTSCSLDEEELSRHVGGTVI
-1110 LRKKVG
+1110 
-1116 SRVAVG
+1116 VG
-1122 GVVTQMRS
+1122 GVVTKLRS

-1139 GIGMM
+1139 GAGSIQ
-1144 CDFHGDVELFFKK
+1144 DFHGDLEMFFKK
-1157 DDWERFRDKISEG
+1157 DLWEKFRDTVALD
-1170 DRILVKGELEFKRD
+1170 DRVLVKGSLEQQRMGD
-1184 KERKPTE
+1184 GV
-1191 ELQITVEEAIQFD
+1191 QIVVEEVIQLD
-1204 TVRKSMVNFVHISME
+1204 RVRSDMVSHIHVVLYSSMVDDAFADKLLTAME
-1219 SGMITEEFLQKLEE
+1219 KYEPFE
-1233 GLAGFEV
+1233 GER
-1240 FEETEHGCRL
+1240 GCEI
-1250 VCHVETPSGFEHIIK
+1250 VAHVETESGNVHVLCLK
-1265 LNKYKVYYTVELLN
+1265 NKKVVYTPELLQY
-1279 WLRQDMGL
+1279 LRKDLGAL
-1287 TKIWASPKENR
+1287 KVWVSNRAKR

>member
-16 KSSARLDG
+16 QSSARLDD
-24 ILEAAAAENAPAVAL
+24 ILAAAADENAPAVAL
-39 TDHGAMFGILEIQT
+39 TDHAAMFGVLEIQT
-53 RGKDLNKKRKEQ
+53 RGKDLNKVRKEK

-76 HVYVDSPSA
+76 HIYVDTSSA
-85 NQKDPTTYERLTL
+85 NQKDPITFERLTL
-98 LVENEVGYYNLLR
+98 LVENEKGYYNLLR

-131 SVVNEHKEGIIAI
+131 SVIEEHKEGIIAI
-144 AGDFFSRY
+144 AGDFFSKY

-164 REYIESLDKIFDRDH
+164 REYMESLDKIFDHDH
-179 LYLSVC
+179 LYISVC
-185 DNGIPQQK
+185 NNGVQGQK
-193 LLNDYNVQLAGE
+193 LLNDYNVKLAGE
-205 LGREVVAV
+205 LDREIVAV
-213 ADVHYIKQEDA
+213 GDVHYIKPEDA
-224 QAHKVLRCISL
+224 EAHKILRCIAL
-235 KETLNDFTDKR
+235 KETLNGFDDKH
-246 FPTDQFYFRTEQEM
+246 FPDNGKFYFRSEAEM
-260 VALFG
+260 VEMFG

-278 ERCNFTVKTGIGD
+278 ERCNYTVKTGIGD
-291 EYWPRFKIPE
+291 EFWPRFKIPE
-301 DFLASE
+301 DFLSSD
-307 EYQSIKAIMKSEYD
+307 EYQNIKAIMKAEYD
-321 AEYPEIHERERLGII
+321 AEYPVVREREVKGVI
-336 KDKAKKLIAAYCAEK
+336 KDKKKKVTATYCADK
-351 GVDEKS
+351 GIAEDA
-357 LTDEEKA
+357 LTDEDKA
-364 EFQNQASQEPFTDE
+364 EIERLSQPEFFDE
-378 DNKAWEKNTHR
+378 DDQKAWDKSVRR

-401 THLCNE
+401 THLCNQ

-412 FPDEDFKFPA
+412 FPKEDFKFPA
-422 RETDVAKRM
+422 HETDVGKRM

-452 FINWSRDNGIPVGPG
+452 FINWSREHGIPVGPG

-488 KFDLLFERFLNPE
+488 TFDLLFERFLNPE

-528 GYDCVGQIITYGML
+528 GKECVGQIITYGML

-564 ITKLFPQRTLNFSLE
+564 ITKLFPQRTLNFSLK
-579 QAWTGKKKNKKG
+579 QAWTGKDKKG
-591 GEDHLEDGYSSEPL
+591 NNLEDGYSPEPL
-605 QALVNSRAS
+605 QAMIGSRAS
-614 YQNLWEIA
+614 YQNLWDIA

-653 RAAPADTPV
+653 RAASEDTPV

-685 LSIIQDTVSMVKKNR
+685 LSIIQDTVNMVKKNR
-700 GIDLDMGHIP
+700 SIELDMGHIP

-771 RKNGRE
+771 RKNGQE

-810 GGYTLGGADNIRRIM
+810 GGYSLGGADNIRRIM

-841 RKCEERG
+841 QKCLDNG
-848 YDHAVIDKIWKA
+848 YDKAMIQKVWDA

-885 YLKAHYGAEYM
+885 YLKAHYGPEYM

-909 IVTIIQESKRLGIKV
+909 IVTIILECKRLDIDVVSPNINASMGEFV
-924 LTPDINT
+924 ATPDKK
-931 SYGVFTANPEGQI
+931 I
-944 LYGLAGIRN
+944 LFGLAGIRN
-953 VGLAV
+953 VGIGV
-958 VEDVVAEREKRGPY
+958 VEDIVAERERRGKF

-978 CKRVAEYQGSFSEK
+978 CKRVTEYQGEQKEK
-992 HPPLSKKVLECL
+992 RPPMNKRLIESL
-1004 IMAGALDSLPGS
+1004 IMAGALDELPGS
-1016 RAALMATVDRA
+1016 RAVLMATVDRA
-1027 IEVAAKHQE
+1027 MEVASRFQE
-1036 DKSMG
+1036 DKDRG
-1041 QMSLFDLG
+1041 QMSLFDMG
-1049 GAGGAGLENTAEVL
+1049 GSAPSMDSSAEVL
-1063 EEAEPW
+1063 EEAEEW
-1069 GDMEML
+1069 TAMEML
-1075 DKERNVL
+1075 NKERDVL
-1082 GMCLSGHPLDEFRP
+1082 GMFLSGHPLDEFRP
-1096 ELKGFTTVSLNYDD
+1096 ELQGFTTCSLEEEE
-1110 LRKKVG
+1110 LSRHVG
-1116 SRVAVG
+1116 GTVIVG
-1122 GVVTQMRS
+1122 GVVTKLRS

-1139 GIGMM
+1139 GAGAIQ
-1144 CDFHGDVELFFKK
+1144 DFHGDLEMFFKK
-1157 DDWERFRDKISEG
+1157 DLWEKFRDTVALD
-1170 DRILVKGELEFKRD
+1170 DRVLVKGSLEQQRMGD
-1184 KERKPTE
+1184 GV
-1191 ELQITVEEAIQFD
+1191 QIVVEEVIQLD
-1204 TVRKSMVNFVHISME
+1204 RVRSDMVSHIHMVLYSSMVDDNFTDKLMTAME
-1219 SGMITEEFLQKLEE
+1219 KYEPFE
-1233 GLAGFEV
+1233 GER
-1240 FEETEHGCRL
+1240 GCEL
-1250 VCHVETPSGFEHIIK
+1250 VCHVETDSGNVHVLALK
-1265 LNKYKVYYTVELLN
+1265 NKKVVYTPELLQF
-1279 WLRQDMGL
+1279 LR
-1287 TKIWASPKENR
+1287 KELGVAKVWVSNRAKR

>member
-16 KSSARLDG
+16 QSSARLDG
-24 ILEAAAAENAPAVAL
+24 ILAAAADENAPAVAL

-53 RGKDLNKKRKEQ
+53 RGKDMNKARKEK

-76 HVYVDSPSA
+76 HIYVDTSSA
-85 NQKDPTTYERLTL
+85 NQKDPTTFERLTL
-98 LVENEVGYYNLLR
+98 LVENEAGYYNLLR
-111 IVSFRYE
+111 IVSYRYE

-131 SVVNEHKEGIIAI
+131 SVIEEHKEGIIAI
-144 AGDFFSRY
+144 AGDFFSKY
-152 GQNVAA
+152 GQSVVA

-164 REYIESLDKIFDRDH
+164 REYMEALDKIFDHDH
-179 LYLSVC
+179 LYISVC
-185 DNGIPQQK
+185 DNAVQGQK
-193 LLNDYNVQLAGE
+193 LLNEYNVKLAGE
-205 LGREVVAV
+205 LGREIVAV
-213 ADVHYIKQEDA
+213 ADVHYIKAEDA
-224 QAHKVLRCISL
+224 QAHKILRCISL
-235 KETLNDFTDKR
+235 KETLNGFDDKR
-246 FPTDQFYFRTEQEM
+246 FPSDKFYFRSEAEM
-260 VALFG
+260 VELFG

-278 ERCNFTVKTGIGD
+278 ERCNYTVKTGIGD
-291 EYWPRFKIPE
+291 EFWPRFKIPDE
-301 DFLASE
+301 FLASE
-307 EYQSIKAIMKSEYD
+307 EYQSIKAIMKAEYD
-321 AEYPEIHERERLGII
+321 AEYPVVRERELKGVI
-336 KDKAKKLIAAYCAEK
+336 KDKKKKVQESYCAEK
-351 GVDEKS
+351 GIEPDA
-357 LTDEEKA
+357 LTDDDKA
-364 EFQNQASQEPFTDE
+364 EIERLSQPEFFDE
-378 DNKAWEKNTHR
+378 NDNKAWDKAVHR
-389 WCKPGGD
+389 WCKPGSD
-396 ADIYI
+396 SDIYI
-401 THLCNE
+401 THLCNQ
-407 RLKWR
+407 RLQWR
-412 FPDEDFKFPA
+412 FPKEDFKFPA
-422 RETDVAKRM
+422 HETDVGKRM

-452 FINWSRDNGIPVGPG
+452 FINWSREHGIPVGPG

-488 KFDLLFERFLNPE
+488 TFDLLFERFLNPE

-528 GYDCVGQIITYGML
+528 GKECVGQIITYGML

-564 ITKLFPQRTLNFSLE
+564 ITKLFPQRTLNFSLK
-579 QAWTGKKKNKKG
+579 QAWTGKDKKG
-591 GEDHLEDGYSSEPL
+591 NNLEDGYSPEPL
-605 QALVNSRAS
+605 QAMINSRAS
-614 YQNLWEIA
+614 YQNLWDVA

-653 RAAPADTPV
+653 RAAPEDTPV

-685 LSIIQDTVSMVKKNR
+685 LSIIQDTVNMVKKNR
-700 GIDLDMGHIP
+700 KIEVDMGHIP

-771 RKNGRE
+771 RKNGQE

-841 RKCEERG
+841 QKCLDKG
-848 YDHAVIDKIWKA
+848 YEKEMIQKVWNA

-885 YLKAHYGAEYM
+885 YLKAHYGPEYM

-909 IVTIIQESKRLGIKV
+909 IVTIILECKRL
-924 LTPDINT
+924 DIEVVSPNINASMGEFVANT
-931 SYGVFTANPEGQI
+931 EGQI
-944 LYGLAGIRN
+944 LFGLAGIRN
-953 VGLAV
+953 VGIAV
-958 VEDVVAEREKRGPY
+958 VEDIVAERERRGKF

-978 CKRVAEYQGSFSEK
+978 CKRVTEYQGEQKEK
-992 HPPLSKKVLECL
+992 RPPMNKRLIESL
-1004 IMAGALDSLPGS
+1004 IMAGALDELPGS
-1016 RAALMATVDRA
+1016 RAVLMATVDRA
-1027 IEVAAKHQE
+1027 MEVASRFQE
-1036 DKSMG
+1036 DKDRG
-1041 QMSLFDLG
+1041 QMSLFDMGG
-1049 GAGGAGLENTAEVL
+1049 GAPSMDSSAEVL
-1063 EEAEPW
+1063 EEAEEW
-1069 GDMEML
+1069 TAMEML
-1075 DKERNVL
+1075 NKERDVL
-1082 GMCLSGHPLDEFRP
+1082 GLFLSGHPLDEFRP
-1096 ELKGFTTVSLNYDD
+1096 ELQGFTSCSLDEEELSRHVGGTVI
-1110 LRKKVG
+1110 
-1116 SRVAVG
+1116 VG
-1122 GVVTQMRS
+1122 GVVTKLRS

-1139 GIGMM
+1139 GAGSIQ
-1144 CDFHGDVELFFKK
+1144 DFHGDLEMFFKK
-1157 DDWERFRDKISEG
+1157 DLWEKFRDTVALD
-1170 DRILVKGELEFKRD
+1170 DRVLVKGSLEQQRMGD
-1184 KERKPTE
+1184 GV
-1191 ELQITVEEAIQFD
+1191 QIVVEEVIQLD
-1204 TVRKSMVNFVHISME
+1204 RVRSDMVSHIHVVLYSSMVDDAFADKLLTAME
-1219 SGMITEEFLQKLEE
+1219 KYEPFE
-1233 GLAGFEV
+1233 GER
-1240 FEETEHGCRL
+1240 GCEI
-1250 VCHVETPSGFEHIIK
+1250 VAHVETESGNVHVLSLK
-1265 LNKYKVYYTVELLN
+1265 NKKVVYTPELLQY
-1279 WLRQDMGL
+1279 LRKDLGAL
-1287 TKIWASPKENR
+1287 KVWVSNRAKR

>member
-16 KSSARLDG
+16 QSSARLDD
-24 ILEAAAAENAPAVAL
+24 ILAAAAAENAPAVAL
-39 TDHGAMFGILEIQT
+39 TDHAAMFGVLEIQT
-53 RGKDLNKKRKEQ
+53 RGKDLNKVRKEK

-76 HVYVDSPSA
+76 HIYVDTSSA
-85 NQKDPTTYERLTL
+85 NQKDPITFERLTL
-98 LVENEVGYYNLLR
+98 LVENEKGYYNLLR

-131 SVVNEHKEGIIAI
+131 SVIEEHKEGIIAI
-144 AGDFFSRY
+144 AGDFFSKY

-164 REYIESLDKIFDRDH
+164 REYMESLDKIFDHDH
-179 LYLSVC
+179 LYISVC
-185 DNGIPQQK
+185 NNGVQGQK
-193 LLNDYNVQLAGE
+193 LLNDYNVKLAGE
-205 LGREVVAV
+205 LGREIVAV
-213 ADVHYIKQEDA
+213 GDVHYIKPEDA
-224 QAHKVLRCISL
+224 EAHKILRCIAL
-235 KETLNDFTDKR
+235 KETLNGFDDKH
-246 FPTDQFYFRTEQEM
+246 FPDNGKFYFRSEAEM
-260 VALFG
+260 VEMFG

-278 ERCNFTVKTGIGD
+278 ERCNYTVKTGIGD
-291 EYWPRFKIPE
+291 EFWPRFKIPE
-301 DFLASE
+301 DFLSSD
-307 EYQSIKAIMKSEYD
+307 EYQNIKAIMKAEYD
-321 AEYPEIHERERLGII
+321 AEYPVVREREVKGVI
-336 KDKAKKLIAAYCAEK
+336 KDKKKKVTATYCADK
-351 GVDEKS
+351 GIAEDA
-357 LTDEEKA
+357 LTDEDKA
-364 EFQNQASQEPFTDE
+364 EIERLSQPEFFDE
-378 DNKAWEKNTHR
+378 DDQKAWDKSVRR

-401 THLCNE
+401 THLCNQ

-412 FPDEDFKFPA
+412 FPKEDFKFPA
-422 RETDVAKRM
+422 HETDVGKRM

-452 FINWSRDNGIPVGPG
+452 FINWSREHGIPVGPG

-488 KFDLLFERFLNPE
+488 TFDLLFERFLNPE

-528 GYDCVGQIITYGML
+528 GKECVGQIITYGML

-564 ITKLFPQRTLNFSLE
+564 ITKLFPQRTLNFSLK
-579 QAWTGKKKNKKG
+579 QAWTGKDKKG
-591 GEDHLEDGYSSEPL
+591 NNLEDGYSPEPL
-605 QALVNSRAS
+605 QAMIGSRAS
-614 YQNLWEIA
+614 YQNLWDIA

-653 RAAPADTPV
+653 RAASEDTPV

-685 LSIIQDTVSMVKKNR
+685 LSIIQDTVNMVKKNR
-700 GIDLDMGHIP
+700 SIELDMGHIP

-771 RKNGRE
+771 RKNGQE

-810 GGYTLGGADNIRRIM
+810 GGYSLGGADNIRRIM

-841 RKCEERG
+841 QKCLDNG
-848 YDHAVIDKIWKA
+848 YDKAMIQKVWDA

-885 YLKAHYGAEYM
+885 YLKAHYGPEYM

-909 IVTIIQESKRLGIKV
+909 IVTIILECKRLDIDVVSPNINASMGEFV
-924 LTPDINT
+924 ATPDKK
-931 SYGVFTANPEGQI
+931 I
-944 LYGLAGIRN
+944 LFGLAGIRN
-953 VGLAV
+953 VGIGV
-958 VEDVVAEREKRGPY
+958 VEDIVAERERRGKF

-978 CKRVAEYQGSFSEK
+978 CKRVTEYQGEQKEK
-992 HPPLSKKVLECL
+992 RPPMNKRLIESL
-1004 IMAGALDSLPGS
+1004 IMAGALDELPGS
-1016 RAALMATVDRA
+1016 RAVLMATVDRA
-1027 IEVAAKHQE
+1027 MEVASRFQE
-1036 DKSMG
+1036 DKDRG
-1041 QMSLFDLG
+1041 QMSLFDMG
-1049 GAGGAGLENTAEVL
+1049 GSAPSMDSSAEVL
-1063 EEAEPW
+1063 EEAEEW
-1069 GDMEML
+1069 TAMEML
-1075 DKERNVL
+1075 NKERDVL
-1082 GMCLSGHPLDEFRP
+1082 GMFLSGHPLDEFRP
-1096 ELKGFTTVSLNYDD
+1096 ELQGFTTCSLEEEE
-1110 LRKKVG
+1110 LSRHVG
-1116 SRVAVG
+1116 GTVIVG
-1122 GVVTQMRS
+1122 GVVTKLRS

-1139 GIGMM
+1139 GAGAIQ
-1144 CDFHGDVELFFKK
+1144 DFHGDLEMFFKK
-1157 DDWERFRDKISEG
+1157 DLWEKFRDTVALD
-1170 DRILVKGELEFKRD
+1170 DRVLVKGSLEQQRMGD
-1184 KERKPTE
+1184 GV
-1191 ELQITVEEAIQFD
+1191 QIVVEEVIQLD
-1204 TVRKSMVNFVHISME
+1204 RVRSDMVSHIHMVLYSSMVDDNFTDKLMTAME
-1219 SGMITEEFLQKLEE
+1219 KYEPFE
-1233 GLAGFEV
+1233 GER
-1240 FEETEHGCRL
+1240 GCEL
-1250 VCHVETPSGFEHIIK
+1250 VCHVETDSGNVHVLALK
-1265 LNKYKVYYTVELLN
+1265 NKKVVYTPELLQF
-1279 WLRQDMGL
+1279 LR
-1287 TKIWASPKENR
+1287 KELGVAKVWVSNRAKR

>member
-16 KSSARLDG
+16 QSSARLDG
-24 ILEAAAAENAPAVAL
+24 ILAAAAEENAPAVAL

-53 RGKDLNKKRKEQ
+53 RGKDLNKARKEK

-76 HVYVDSPSA
+76 HIYVDTSSA
-85 NQKDPTTYERLTL
+85 NQKDPTTFERLTL
-98 LVENEVGYYNLLR
+98 LVENEAGYYNLLR
-111 IVSFRYE
+111 IVSYRYE

-131 SVVNEHKEGIIAI
+131 SVIEEHKEGIIAI
-144 AGDFFSRY
+144 AGDFFSKY
-152 GQNVAA
+152 GQSVAA

-164 REYIESLDKIFDRDH
+164 REYMEALDKIFDHDH
-179 LYLSVC
+179 LYISVC
-185 DNGIPQQK
+185 DNGVPQQK
-193 LLNDYNVQLAGE
+193 LLNDFNVQLAGE
-205 LGREVVAV
+205 LGREIVAV
-213 ADVHYIKQEDA
+213 ADVHYIKPEDA
-224 QAHKVLRCISL
+224 QAHKILRCISL
-235 KETLNDFTDKR
+235 KVTLNGFEDKR
-246 FPTDQFYFRTEQEM
+246 FPTEKFYFRTEQEM
-260 VALFG
+260 VELFG

-278 ERCNFTVKTGIGD
+278 ERCNYTVKTGIGD
-291 EYWPRFKIPE
+291 EFWPRFKIPDE
-301 DFLASE
+301 FLSSD
-307 EYQSIKAIMKSEYD
+307 EYQNIKAIMKAEYD
-321 AEYPEIHERERLGII
+321 AEYPVVRERELKGVI
-336 KDKAKKLIAAYCAEK
+336 KDKKKKVTATYCADK
-351 GVDEKS
+351 GIAEDA
-357 LTDEEKA
+357 LTDEDKA
-364 EFQNQASQEPFTDE
+364 EIERLSQPEFFDE
-378 DNKAWEKNTHR
+378 DDQKAWDKSVRR

-401 THLCNE
+401 THLCNQ
-407 RLKWR
+407 RLQWR
-412 FPDEDFKFPA
+412 FPKEDFKFPTH
-422 RETDVAKRM
+422 ETDVGKRM

-452 FINWSRDNGIPVGPG
+452 FINWSREHGIPVGPG

-488 KFDLLFERFLNPE
+488 TFDLLFERFLNPE

-528 GYDCVGQIITYGML
+528 GKECVGQIITYGML

-558 PAEAKQ
+558 PAEAKT
-564 ITKLFPQRTLNFSLE
+564 ITKLFPQRTLNFSLK
-579 QAWTGKKKNKKG
+579 QAWTGKDKKG
-591 GEDHLEDGYSSEPL
+591 NNLEDGYSPEPL
-605 QALVNSRAS
+605 QAMINSRAS
-614 YQNLWEIA
+614 YQNLWDVA

-653 RAAPADTPV
+653 RAAPEDTPV

-685 LSIIQDTVSMVKKNR
+685 LSIIQDTVNMVKKNR
-700 GIDLDMGHIP
+700 SIELDMGHIP

-771 RKNGRE
+771 RKNGQE

-841 RKCEERG
+841 QKCLDKG
-848 YDHAVIDKIWKA
+848 YDKAMIQKVWNA

-885 YLKAHYGAEYM
+885 YLKAHYGPEYM

-909 IVTIIQESKRLGIKV
+909 IVTIILECKRL
-924 LTPDINT
+924 DIEVVSPNINA
-931 SYGVFTANPEGQI
+931 SMGEFVANKEGQI
-944 LYGLAGIRN
+944 LFGLAGIRN
-953 VGLAV
+953 VGIAV
-958 VEDVVAEREKRGPY
+958 VEDIVAERDRRGKF

-978 CKRVAEYQGSFSEK
+978 CKRVTEYQGEQKEK
-992 HPPLSKKVLECL
+992 RPPMNKRLIESL
-1004 IMAGALDSLPGS
+1004 IMAGALDELPGS
-1016 RAALMATVDRA
+1016 RAVLMATVDRA
-1027 IEVAAKHQE
+1027 MEVASRFQE
-1036 DKSMG
+1036 DKDRG
-1041 QMSLFDLG
+1041 QMSLFDMGG
-1049 GAGGAGLENTAEVL
+1049 GAPSMDSSAEVL
-1063 EEAEPW
+1063 EEAEEW
-1069 GDMEML
+1069 TAMEML
-1075 DKERNVL
+1075 NKERDVL
-1082 GMCLSGHPLDEFRP
+1082 GLFLSGHPLDEFRP
-1096 ELKGFTTVSLNYDD
+1096 ELQGFTSCSLDEEELSRHVGGTVI
-1110 LRKKVG
+1110 
-1116 SRVAVG
+1116 VG
-1122 GVVTQMRS
+1122 GVVTKLRS

-1139 GIGMM
+1139 GAGSIQ
-1144 CDFHGDVELFFKK
+1144 DFHGDLEMFFKK
-1157 DDWERFRDKISEG
+1157 DLWEKFRDTVALD
-1170 DRILVKGELEFKRD
+1170 DRVLVKGNLEQQRMGD
-1184 KERKPTE
+1184 GV
-1191 ELQITVEEAIQFD
+1191 QIVVEEVIQLD
-1204 TVRKSMVNFVHISME
+1204 RVRSDMVSYIHMVLYSSMVDDDFTDKLMTAME
-1219 SGMITEEFLQKLEE
+1219 KYEPFE
-1233 GLAGFEV
+1233 GER
-1240 FEETEHGCRL
+1240 GCEL
-1250 VCHVETPSGFEHIIK
+1250 VCHVETESGNIHVLTLK
-1265 LNKYKVYYTVELLN
+1265 NKKVVYTPELLQF
-1279 WLRQDMGL
+1279 LRKELGVL
-1287 TKIWASPKENR
+1287 KIWVSNRAKR

>member
-24 ILEAAAAENAPAVAL
+24 ILDAAAADNAPAVAL

-65 GLPPVKTIYGC
+65 GLPPIKTIYGC
-76 HVYVDSPSA
+76 HIYVDSSSA
-85 NQKDPTTYERLTL
+85 SQKDPTTFERLTL
-98 LVENEVGYYNLLR
+98 LVENEKGYYNLLR
-111 IVSFRYE
+111 IVSYRYE
-118 DGDRWAEIPSVPL
+118 ESDRWAEIPSVPL
-131 SVVNEHKEGIIAI
+131 EVVNQHKDGLIAI

-158 GRNSVA
+158 GRNSQA
-164 REYIESLDKIFDRDH
+164 REYMDALDKIFDRDH
-179 LYLSVC
+179 LYISVC
-185 DNGIPQQK
+185 DNGVPQQK
-193 LLNDYNVQLAGE
+193 LVNEFNVQLAKE
-205 LGREVVAV
+205 MGREVVAV
-213 ADVHYIKQEDA
+213 ADVHYIKSEDA
-224 QAHKVLRCISL
+224 MAHKVLRCISL
-235 KETLNDFTDKR
+235 KTTLNDFTDAR
-246 FPTDQFYFRTEQEM
+246 FPTDQFYFRSEEEM
-260 VALFG
+260 VKLFG

-291 EYWPRFKIPE
+291 DFWPRFKIPE
-301 DFLASE
+301 EFLASE
-307 EYQSIKAIMKSEYD
+307 EYQKIKGYMKAEYD
-321 AEYPEIHERERLGII
+321 AEYPVIRERERQGVI
-336 KDKAKKLIAAYCAEK
+336 KDKTKKLIAAYCAEK
-351 GVDEKS
+351 GVDEKA

-364 EFQNQASQEPFTDE
+364 ALKDQAAQEPFTEE

-422 RETDVAKRM
+422 HETDVAKRM

-452 FINWSRDNGIPVGPG
+452 FINWSREHGIPVGPG

-501 RVSMPDIDTDFA
+501 RVSMPDIDTDIA

-549 DVARVLGLP
+549 DVARVLGFAP
-558 PAEAKQ
+558 QEAKV
-564 ITKLFPQRTLNFSLE
+564 ITKLFPQRTLNFSLK
-579 QAWTGKKKNKKG
+579 QAWTGKDKKG
-591 GEDHLEDGYSSEPL
+591 NNLEDGYSPEPL
-605 QALVNSRAS
+605 QALINSRPS
-614 YQNLWEIA
+614 YQNLWNIA
-622 KKLEDLPRQTGVH
+622 LSLEDLPRQTGVH

-685 LSIIQDTVSMVKKNR
+685 LSIIQDTVNMVKKNR
-700 GIDLDMGHIP
+700 KIDLDMGHIP
-710 LDDKETFDLL
+710 LDDKKTFDLL

-758 RPGPIDQIPHFIA
+758 RPGPIEQIPHFIA
-771 RKNGRE
+771 RKNGKE

-841 RKCEERG
+841 EKCLAKG
-848 YDHAVIDKIWKA
+848 YDKAMIQKVWDA

-885 YLKAHYGAEYM
+885 YLKANYGPEYM

-909 IVTIIQESKRLGIKV
+909 IVTIIQECKRLGIEV
-924 LTPDINT
+924 VSPNINT
-931 SYGVFTANPEGQI
+931 SYGVFTANEKGQI

-958 VEDVVAEREKRGPY
+958 IEDVVAEREKNGPF

-978 CKRVAEYQGSFSEK
+978 CKRVAAYQGSLKEK
-992 HPPLSKKVLECL
+992 HPPLSKKLLECL
-1004 IMAGALDSLPGS
+1004 VMAGALDDLPGS
-1016 RAALMATVDRA
+1016 RAVLMATVDRA
-1027 IEVAAKHQE
+1027 MEVAAKDQE
-1036 DKSMG
+1036 DKSKG

-1049 GAGGAGLENTAEVL
+1049 GAAAMPNIAEVL
-1063 EEAEPW
+1063 EDAEEW
-1069 GDMEML
+1069 SCMEML
-1075 DKERNVL
+1075 NKEREVL
-1082 GMCLSGHPLDEFRP
+1082 GMFLSGHPLDEFRP
-1096 ELKGFTTVSLNYDD
+1096 ELQGFTTTSLAADD
-1110 LRKKVG
+1110 LERKVG
-1116 SRVAVG
+1116 NTVFVG
-1122 GVVTQMRS
+1122 GVVTKMRS
-1130 IETKRGDTI
+1130 VETKRGDTI
-1139 GIGMM
+1139 GFGQIQ
-1144 CDFHGDVELFFKK
+1144 DFHGETGLFFKK
-1157 DDWERFRDKISEG
+1157 DEWEKFRDIISQD
-1170 DRILVKGELEFKRD
+1170 DRILVKGVLEHQRD
-1184 KERKPTE
+1184 KDRKEME
-1191 ELQITVEEAIQFD
+1191 ETQIIVEDAYQLD
-1204 TVRKSMVNFVHISME
+1204 YVRSAMVNYVHVSFYSQMLN
-1219 SGMITEEFLQKLEE
+1219 EEFLAKLEE
-1233 GLAGFEV
+1233 GLQRFEA
-1240 FEETEHGCRL
+1240 FEGEHSCKL
-1250 VCHVETPSGFEHIIK
+1250 VCHIETDSFYEHG
-1265 LNKYKVYYTVELLN
+1265 LVLHKYKLGYNQELMN
-1279 WLRQDMGL
+1279 WLKRDMGVL
-1287 TKIWASPKENR
+1287 KLWVSGKPRR

>member
-16 KSSARLDG
+16 QSSARLDG
-24 ILEAAAAENAPAVAL
+24 ILDAAAADNAPAVAL

-76 HVYVDSPSA
+76 HIYVDSSSA
-85 NQKDPTTYERLTL
+85 SQKDPTTFERLTL
-98 LVENEVGYYNLLR
+98 LVENEKGYYNLLR
-111 IVSFRYE
+111 IVSYRYE
-118 DGDRWAEIPSVPL
+118 ESDRWAEIPSVPL
-131 SVVNEHKEGIIAI
+131 EVVNQHKEGLIAI

-158 GRNSVA
+158 GRNSQA
-164 REYIESLDKIFDRDH
+164 REYMDALDKIFDRDH
-179 LYLSVC
+179 LYISVC
-185 DNGIPQQK
+185 DNGVLQQK
-193 LLNDYNVQLAGE
+193 LVNDYNVQLAKE
-205 LGREVVAV
+205 MGREVVAV
-213 ADVHYIKQEDA
+213 ADVHYIKSEDA
-224 QAHKVLRCISL
+224 MAHKVLRCISL
-235 KETLNDFTDKR
+235 KTTLNDFTDAR
-246 FPTDQFYFRTEQEM
+246 FPTDQFYFRSEEEM
-260 VALFG
+260 VKLFG

-291 EYWPRFKIPE
+291 DFWPRFKIPE
-301 DFLASE
+301 EFLASE
-307 EYQSIKAIMKSEYD
+307 EYQKIKGYMKAEYD
-321 AEYPEIHERERLGII
+321 AEYPVIRERELKGVI
-336 KDKAKKLIAAYCAEK
+336 KDKKKKVTEQYCAEK
-351 GVDEKS
+351 GIEPDA
-357 LTDEEKA
+357 LTDEDKA
-364 EFQNQASQEPFTDE
+364 EIDRLSQPEFFTEE

-422 RETDVAKRM
+422 HETDVAKRM

-452 FINWSRDNGIPVGPG
+452 FINWSREHGIPVGPG

-501 RVSMPDIDTDFA
+501 RVSMPDIDTDIA

-542 KSKAVIT
+542 KSKAVVT
-549 DVARVLGLP
+549 DVARVLGFP
-558 PAEAKQ
+558 PAEAKV
-564 ITKLFPQRTLNFSLE
+564 ITKLFPQRTLNFSLK
-579 QAWTGKKKNKKG
+579 QAWTGKDKKG
-591 GEDHLEDGYSSEPL
+591 NNLEDGYSPEPL
-605 QALVNSRAS
+605 QALINSRPS
-614 YQNLWEIA
+614 YQNLWNIA
-622 KKLEDLPRQTGVH
+622 LSLEDLPRQTGVH

-653 RAAPADTPV
+653 RAAPDDTPV

-685 LSIIQDTVSMVKKNR
+685 LSIIQDTVNMVKKNR
-700 GIDLDMGHIP
+700 KIDLDMGHIP
-710 LDDKETFDLL
+710 LDDKKTFDLL

-758 RPGPIDQIPHFIA
+758 RPGPIEQIPHFIA
-771 RKNGRE
+771 RKNGKE

-841 RKCEERG
+841 EKCLAKG
-848 YDHAVIDKIWKA
+848 YDRAMIQKVWDA

-885 YLKAHYGAEYM
+885 YLKANYGPEYM

-909 IVTIIQESKRLGIKV
+909 IVTIIQECKRLGIEV
-924 LTPDINT
+924 VSPNINT
-931 SYGVFTANPEGQI
+931 SYGVFTANEKGQI

-958 VEDVVAEREKRGPY
+958 IEDVVAEREKNGPF

-978 CKRVAEYQGSFSEK
+978 CKRVAAYQGSLKEK
-992 HPPLSKKVLECL
+992 HPPLSKKLLECL
-1004 IMAGALDSLPGS
+1004 VMAGALDDLPGS
-1016 RAALMATVDRA
+1016 RAVLMATVDRA
-1027 IEVAAKHQE
+1027 MEVAAKDQE
-1036 DKSMG
+1036 DKSKG

-1049 GAGGAGLENTAEVL
+1049 GAAAMPNIAEVL
-1063 EEAEPW
+1063 EDAEEW
-1069 GDMEML
+1069 SCMEML
-1075 DKERNVL
+1075 NKEREVL
-1082 GMCLSGHPLDEFRP
+1082 GMFLSGHPLDEFRP
-1096 ELKGFTTVSLNYDD
+1096 ELQGFTTTSLAADD
-1110 LRKKVG
+1110 LERKVG
-1116 SRVAVG
+1116 NTVFVG
-1122 GVVTQMRS
+1122 GVVTKMRS
-1130 IETKRGDTI
+1130 VETKRGDTI
-1139 GIGMM
+1139 GFGQIQ
-1144 CDFHGDVELFFKK
+1144 DFHGETGLFFKK
-1157 DDWERFRDKISEG
+1157 DEWEKFRDIISQD
-1170 DRILVKGELEFKRD
+1170 DRILVKGILEHQRD
-1184 KERKPTE
+1184 KDRKEME
-1191 ELQITVEEAIQFD
+1191 ETQIIVEDAYQLD
-1204 TVRKSMVNFVHISME
+1204 YVRSAMVNYVHVSFYSQMLND
-1219 SGMITEEFLQKLEE
+1219 EFLAKLEE
-1233 GLAGFEV
+1233 GLQRFEA
-1240 FEETEHGCRL
+1240 FEGEHSCKL
-1250 VCHVETPSGFEHIIK
+1250 VCHIETDSLYEHG
-1265 LNKYKVYYTVELLN
+1265 LVLHKYKLEYNQELMN
-1279 WLRQDMGL
+1279 WLKRDMGVL
-1287 TKIWASPKENR
+1287 KLWVSGKPRR

>member
-16 KSSARLDG
+16 QSSARLDG
-24 ILEAAAAENAPAVAL
+24 ILAAAADENAPAVAL

-53 RGKDLNKKRKEQ
+53 RGKDMNKARKEK

-76 HVYVDSPSA
+76 HIYVDTSSA
-85 NQKDPTTYERLTL
+85 NQKDPISFERLTL
-98 LVENEVGYYNLLR
+98 LVENEAGYYNLLR

-131 SVVNEHKEGIIAI
+131 SVIEEHKEGIIAI
-144 AGDFFSRY
+144 AGDFFSKY
-152 GQNVAA
+152 GQSVAA

-164 REYIESLDKIFDRDH
+164 REYMESLDKIFDHDH
-179 LYLSVC
+179 LYISVC
-185 DNGIPQQK
+185 NNGVQGQK
-193 LLNDYNVQLAGE
+193 LLNDYNVKLAGE
-205 LGREVVAV
+205 LGREIVAV
-213 ADVHYIKQEDA
+213 GDVHYIKPEDA
-224 QAHKVLRCISL
+224 EAHKILRCIAL
-235 KETLNDFTDKR
+235 KETLNGFDDKH
-246 FPTDQFYFRTEQEM
+246 FPDNGKFYFRSEAEM
-260 VALFG
+260 VEMFG

-278 ERCNFTVKTGIGD
+278 ERCNYTVKTGIGD
-291 EYWPRFKIPE
+291 EFWPRFKIPE
-301 DFLASE
+301 DFLSSD
-307 EYQSIKAIMKSEYD
+307 EYQNIKAIMKAEYD
-321 AEYPEIHERERLGII
+321 AEYPVVREREVKGVI
-336 KDKAKKLIAAYCAEK
+336 KDKKKKVTATYCADK
-351 GVDEKS
+351 GIAEDA
-357 LTDEEKA
+357 LTDEDKA
-364 EFQNQASQEPFTDE
+364 EIERLSQPEFFDE
-378 DNKAWEKNTHR
+378 DDQKAWDKSVRR

-401 THLCNE
+401 THLCNQ

-412 FPDEDFKFPA
+412 FPKEDFKFPA
-422 RETDVAKRM
+422 HETDVGKRM

-452 FINWSRDNGIPVGPG
+452 FINWSREHGIPVGPG

-488 KFDLLFERFLNPE
+488 TFDLLFERFLNPE

-528 GYDCVGQIITYGML
+528 GKECVGQIITYGML

-564 ITKLFPQRTLNFSLE
+564 ITKLFPQRTLNFSLK
-579 QAWTGKKKNKKG
+579 QAWTGKDKKG
-591 GEDHLEDGYSSEPL
+591 NNLEDGYSPEPL
-605 QALVNSRAS
+605 QAMINSRAS
-614 YQNLWEIA
+614 YQNLWDVA

-653 RAAPADTPV
+653 RAAPEDTPV

-685 LSIIQDTVSMVKKNR
+685 LSIIQDTVNMVKKNR
-700 GIDLDMGHIP
+700 SIELDMGHIP

-771 RKNGRE
+771 RKNGQE

-841 RKCEERG
+841 QKCLDKG
-848 YDHAVIDKIWKA
+848 YDKDMIQKVWNA

-885 YLKAHYGAEYM
+885 YLKAHYGPEYM

-909 IVTIIQESKRLGIKV
+909 IVTIILECKRLDIDVVSPNINASMGEFV
-924 LTPDINT
+924 ATPDRK
-931 SYGVFTANPEGQI
+931 I
-944 LYGLAGIRN
+944 LFGLAGIRN
-953 VGLAV
+953 VGIAV
-958 VEDVVAEREKRGPY
+958 VEDIVAERERRGKF

-978 CKRVAEYQGSFSEK
+978 CKRVTEYQGEQKEK
-992 HPPLSKKVLECL
+992 RPPMNKRLIESL
-1004 IMAGALDSLPGS
+1004 IMAGALDELPGS
-1016 RAALMATVDRA
+1016 RAVLMATVDRA
-1027 IEVAAKHQE
+1027 MEVASRFQE
-1036 DKSMG
+1036 DKDRG
-1041 QMSLFDLG
+1041 QMSLFDMG
-1049 GAGGAGLENTAEVL
+1049 GAAPSMDSSAEVL
-1063 EEAEPW
+1063 EEAEEW
-1069 GDMEML
+1069 TAMEML
-1075 DKERNVL
+1075 NKERDVL
-1082 GMCLSGHPLDEFRP
+1082 GMFLSGHPLDEFRP
-1096 ELKGFTTVSLNYDD
+1096 ELQGFTTCSLEEEE
-1110 LRKKVG
+1110 LSRHVG
-1116 SRVAVG
+1116 GTVIVG
-1122 GVVTQMRS
+1122 GVVTKLRS
-1130 IETKRGDTI
+1130 IETKKGDTI
-1139 GIGMM
+1139 GVGAIQ
-1144 CDFHGDVELFFKK
+1144 DFHGDLEMFFKK
-1157 DDWERFRDKISEG
+1157 DLWEKFRDTVALD
-1170 DRILVKGELEFKRD
+1170 DRVLVKGSLEQQRMGD
-1184 KERKPTE
+1184 GV
-1191 ELQITVEEAIQFD
+1191 QIVVEEVIQLD
-1204 TVRKSMVNFVHISME
+1204 RVRSDMVSHIHMVLYSAMIDDDFADKLMTAME
-1219 SGMITEEFLQKLEE
+1219 KYAPFE
-1233 GLAGFEV
+1233 GERSC
-1240 FEETEHGCRL
+1240 EL
-1250 VCHVETPSGFEHIIK
+1250 VCHVETESGNVHILLLK
-1265 LNKYKVYYTVELLN
+1265 KNKVVYTPELLQF
-1279 WLRQDMGL
+1279 LR
-1287 TKIWASPKENR
+1287 KELGIQKVWVSNRAKR

>member
-16 KSSARLDG
+16 QSSARLDD
-24 ILEAAAAENAPAVAL
+24 ILAAAANDNAPAVAL

-76 HVYVDSPSA
+76 HVYIDSPSA
-85 NQKDPTTYERLTL
+85 SQKDPTTFERLTL
-98 LVENEVGYYNLLR
+98 LVENEKGYYNLLR
-111 IVSFRYE
+111 IVSYRYE

-131 SVVNEHKEGIIAI
+131 EVVNQFKEGLIAI

-158 GRNSVA
+158 GRNSQA
-164 REYIESLDKIFDRDH
+164 REYMDALDKIFDRDH
-179 LYLSVC
+179 LYLSVS
-185 DNGIPQQK
+185 DNGVPQQNA
-193 LLNDYNVQLAGE
+193 LNQYNVQIAGE
-205 LGREVVAV
+205 MGREVVAV
-213 ADVHYIKQEDA
+213 ADVHYIKPEDA
-224 QAHKVLRCISL
+224 LPHKVLRCIAL
-235 KETLNDFTDKR
+235 KSTLNDFTDKR
-246 FPTDQFYFRTEQEM
+246 FPTDQFYFRSEEEM
-260 VALFG
+260 RKLFG
-265 HIPGAIENTVKIA
+265 DIPGAIDNTVKIA

-291 EYWPRFKIPE
+291 EFWPRFKIPE

-307 EYQSIKAIMKSEYD
+307 EYTAIKNYMKAEYD
-321 AEYPEIHERERLGII
+321 AEYPVVRERELKGVI
-336 KDKAKKLIAAYCAEK
+336 KDKKKKVTEQYCAEK
-351 GVDEKS
+351 GLDADALS
-357 LTDEEKA
+357 EEDKA
-364 EFQNQASQEPFTDE
+364 EIERLSAPEFFNDD
-378 DNKAWEKNTHR
+378 DNKAWEKNIRR

-401 THLCNE
+401 THLCNQ

-422 RETDVAKRM
+422 HETDVAKRM

-452 FINWSRDNGIPVGPG
+452 FINWAREHGIPVGPG

-488 KFDLLFERFLNPE
+488 QFDLLFERFLNPE

-519 VIQYVTDKY
+519 VIDYVTEKY
-528 GYDCVGQIITYGML
+528 GKECVGQIITYGML

-558 PAEAKQ
+558 PQEAKM
-564 ITKLFPQRTLNFSLE
+564 ITKLFPQRTLNFSLT
-579 QAWTGKKKNKKG
+579 QAWTGKDKKG
-591 GEDHLEDGYSSEPL
+591 NNLEDGYSPEPL
-605 QALVNSRAS
+605 QAMINSRAS
-614 YQNLWEIA
+614 YQNLWNIA
-622 KKLEDLPRQTGVH
+622 LTLEDLPRQTGVH

-678 DFLGLIN
+678 DFLDLIN
-685 LSIIQDTVSMVKKNR
+685 LSIIQDTVNMVKKNR
-700 GIDLDMGHIP
+700 KIDLDMGHIP
-710 LDDKETFDLL
+710 LDDKETFELL

-735 MQKYLRELKPTRIFD
+735 MQKYLRELKPTRIGD

-782 HPDLEQV
+782 HPDLEPV
-789 LGETYGVIVYQE
+789 LSETYGVIVYQE

-841 RKCEERG
+841 EKCLAKG
-848 YDHAVIDKIWKA
+848 YDRSMIQKVWDA

-885 YLKAHYGAEYM
+885 YLKAHYGPEYM

-909 IVTIIQESKRLGIKV
+909 IVTIIQECKRLGIEV
-924 LTPDINT
+924 VSPNINT
-931 SYGVFTANPEGQI
+931 SYGVFTANDKGQI

-958 VEDVVAEREKRGPY
+958 IEDVVAERDKNGPF

-978 CKRVAEYQGSFSEK
+978 CKRVAAYQGSLKEK
-992 HPPLSKKVLECL
+992 HPPLSKKLLECL
-1004 IMAGALDSLPGS
+1004 VMAGALDDLPGS
-1016 RAALMATVDRA
+1016 RAVLMATVDRA
-1027 IEVAAKHQE
+1027 MEVAAKDQE
-1036 DKSMG
+1036 DKSKG

-1049 GAGGAGLENTAEVL
+1049 GAAAMPNIAEVL
-1063 EEAEPW
+1063 EDAEEW
-1069 GDMEML
+1069 SCMEML
-1075 DKERNVL
+1075 NKEREVL
-1082 GMCLSGHPLDEFRP
+1082 GMFLSGHPLDEFRP
-1096 ELKGFTTVSLNYDD
+1096 ELQGFTTTSLAPDD
-1110 LRKKVG
+1110 LERKVG
-1116 SRVAVG
+1116 NTVFVG
-1122 GVVTQMRS
+1122 GVVTKMRS
-1130 IETKRGDTI
+1130 VETKRGDTI
-1139 GIGMM
+1139 GFGQIQ
-1144 CDFHGDVELFFKK
+1144 DFHGETGLFFKK
-1157 DDWERFRDKISEG
+1157 DEWEKFRDVISQD
-1170 DRILVKGELEFKRD
+1170 DRILVKGVLEHQRD
-1184 KERKPTE
+1184 KDRKEME
-1191 ELQITVEEAIQFD
+1191 ETQIIVEEAFQLD
-1204 TVRKSMVNFVHISME
+1204 YVRSAMVNYIHVSIFSQMLNDDFVA
-1219 SGMITEEFLQKLEE
+1219 KLEE
-1233 GLAGFEV
+1233 GLQRFEA
-1240 FEETEHGCRL
+1240 FEGEHSCQL
-1250 VCHVETPSGFEHIIK
+1250 VCHIETDSHYEHG
-1265 LNKYKVYYTVELLN
+1265 LVLRKYKLEYNQELMN
-1279 WLRQDMGL
+1279 WLKRDMGVL
-1287 TKIWASPKENR
+1287 KLWVSGKPRR

>member
-24 ILEAAAAENAPAVAL
+24 ILNAAAADNAPAVAL

-53 RGKDLNKKRKEQ
+53 RGKDLNKSRKEK
-65 GLPPVKTIYGC
+65 GLPPIKTIYGC
-76 HVYVDSPSA
+76 HVYIDSASA
-85 NQKDPTTYERLTL
+85 TQKDPSSFERLTL
-98 LVENEVGYYNLLR
+98 LVENEKGYYNLLR
-111 IVSFRYE
+111 IVSYRYE
-118 DGDRWAEIPSVPL
+118 ESDRWAEIPSVPL
-131 SVVNEHKEGIIAI
+131 EVVNQHKEGLIAI

-152 GQNVAA
+152 GQNVVA
-158 GRNSVA
+158 GRFTQA
-164 REYIESLDKIFDRDH
+164 REYMDALDKIFDRDH
-179 LYLSVC
+179 LYISVC
-185 DNGIPQQK
+185 DNGIPLQK
-193 LLNDYNVQLAGE
+193 GLNKYNVELAKE
-205 LGREVVAV
+205 TGREVVAV
-213 ADVHYIKQEDA
+213 ADVHYINPEDSM
-224 QAHKVLRCISL
+224 AHKVLRCISL
-235 KETLNDFTDKR
+235 KTTLNDFTDAR
-246 FPTDQFYFRTEQEM
+246 FPTDQFYFRSEEEM
-260 VALFG
+260 VKLFG
-265 HIPGAIENTVKIA
+265 DIPGAIENTVKIA

-291 EYWPRFKIPE
+291 DFWPRFKIPE

-307 EYQSIKAIMKSEYD
+307 EYQKIKAIMKAEYD
-321 AEYPEIHERERLGII
+321 AEYPVIRERELKGVI
-336 KDKAKKLIAAYCAEK
+336 KDKKKKVTEQYCADK
-351 GVDEKS
+351 GIAEDS
-357 LTDEEKA
+357 LTEDDKA
-364 EFQNQASQEPFTDE
+364 EIERLSQPEFFDE
-378 DNKAWEKNTHR
+378 DDNKAWDKNVRR

-422 RETDVAKRM
+422 HETDVAKRM

-452 FINWSRDNGIPVGPG
+452 FINWSREHGIPVGPG

-549 DVARVLGLP
+549 DVARVLGFAP
-558 PAEAKQ
+558 QEAKV
-564 ITKLFPQRTLNFSLE
+564 ITKLFPQRTLNFSLN
-579 QAWTGKKKNKKG
+579 QAWTGKDKKG
-591 GEDHLEDGYSSEPL
+591 NNLEDGYSPEPL
-605 QALVNSRAS
+605 QALINSRPS
-614 YQNLWEIA
+614 YQNLWDIA

-685 LSIIQDTVSMVKKNR
+685 LSIIQDTVNMVKKNR

-710 LDDKETFDLL
+710 LDDKLTFDLL

-771 RKNGRE
+771 RKNGKE

-841 RKCEERG
+841 QKCLDKG
-848 YDHAVIDKIWKA
+848 YDRAMIQKVWDA

-885 YLKAHYGAEYM
+885 YLKANYGPEYM

-909 IVTIIQESKRLGIKV
+909 IVTIIQECKRLGIEV
-924 LTPDINT
+924 VSPNINT
-931 SYGVFTANPEGQI
+931 SYGVFTANEKGQI

-958 VEDVVAEREKRGPY
+958 IEDVVAEREKNGPF

-978 CKRVAEYQGSFSEK
+978 CKRVAAYQGSLKEK
-992 HPPLSKKVLECL
+992 HPPLSKKLLECL
-1004 IMAGALDSLPGS
+1004 VMAGALDDLPGS
-1016 RAALMATVDRA
+1016 RAVLMATVDRA
-1027 IEVAAKHQE
+1027 MEVAAKDQE
-1036 DKSMG
+1036 DKSKG

-1049 GAGGAGLENTAEVL
+1049 GAAEMPNIAEVL
-1063 EEAEPW
+1063 EDAEEW
-1069 GDMEML
+1069 SCMEML
-1075 DKERNVL
+1075 NKEREVL
-1082 GMCLSGHPLDEFRP
+1082 GMFLSGHPLDEFRP
-1096 ELKGFTTVSLNYDD
+1096 ELQGFTTTSLAPDE
-1110 LRKKVG
+1110 LERKVG
-1116 SRVAVG
+1116 GTVFVG
-1122 GVVTQMRS
+1122 GVVTKMRS
-1130 IETKRGDTI
+1130 VETKRGDTI
-1139 GIGMM
+1139 GFGQIQ
-1144 CDFHGDVELFFKK
+1144 DFHGETGLFFKK
-1157 DDWERFRDKISEG
+1157 DEWEKYRDIISQD
-1170 DRILVKGELEFKRD
+1170 DRILVKGILEHQRD
-1184 KERKPTE
+1184 KDRKEIE
-1191 ELQITVEEAIQFD
+1191 ETQIVVEEAYQLD
-1204 TVRKSMVNFVHISME
+1204 YVRSAMVNYIHVSVFSQMLND
-1219 SGMITEEFLQKLEE
+1219 EFIAKLEE
-1233 GLAGFEV
+1233 GMQRFEA
-1240 FEETEHGCRL
+1240 FSGEHSCQL
-1250 VCHVETPSGFEHIIK
+1250 VCHVETNSNYEHGIV
-1265 LNKYKVYYTVELLN
+1265 LRKYKLEYNQELMN
-1279 WLRQDMGL
+1279 WLKRDMGVL
-1287 TKIWASPKENR
+1287 KLWVSGKPRR

>member
-16 KSSARLDG
+16 QSSARLDG
-24 ILEAAAAENAPAVAL
+24 ILAAAADENAPAVAL

-53 RGKDLNKKRKEQ
+53 RGKDMNKARKEK

-76 HVYVDSPSA
+76 HIYVDTSSA
-85 NQKDPTTYERLTL
+85 NQKDPTTFERLTL
-98 LVENEVGYYNLLR
+98 LVENEAGYYNLLR
-111 IVSFRYE
+111 IVSYRYE

-131 SVVNEHKEGIIAI
+131 SVIEEHKEGIIAI
-144 AGDFFSRY
+144 AGDFFSKY
-152 GQNVAA
+152 GQSVVA

-164 REYIESLDKIFDRDH
+164 REYMEALDKIFDHDH
-179 LYLSVC
+179 LYISVC
-185 DNGIPQQK
+185 DNGVQGQK
-193 LLNDYNVQLAGE
+193 LLNEYNVKLAGE
-205 LGREVVAV
+205 LGREIVAV
-213 ADVHYIKQEDA
+213 ADVHYIKAEDA
-224 QAHKVLRCISL
+224 QAHKILRCISL
-235 KETLNDFTDKR
+235 KETLNGFDDKR
-246 FPTDQFYFRTEQEM
+246 FPSDKFYFRSEAEM
-260 VALFG
+260 VELFG

-278 ERCNFTVKTGIGD
+278 ERCNYTVKTGIGD
-291 EYWPRFKIPE
+291 EFWPRFKIPDE
-301 DFLASE
+301 FLASE
-307 EYQSIKAIMKSEYD
+307 EYQSIKAIMKAEYD
-321 AEYPEIHERERLGII
+321 AEYPVVRERELKGVI
-336 KDKAKKLIAAYCAEK
+336 KDKKKKVQESYCAEK
-351 GVDEKS
+351 GIEPDA
-357 LTDEEKA
+357 LTDDDKA
-364 EFQNQASQEPFTDE
+364 EIERLSQPEFFDE
-378 DNKAWEKNTHR
+378 NDNKAWDKAVHR
-389 WCKPGGD
+389 WCKPGSD
-396 ADIYI
+396 SDIYI
-401 THLCNE
+401 THLCNQ
-407 RLKWR
+407 RLQWR
-412 FPDEDFKFPA
+412 FPKEDFKFPA
-422 RETDVAKRM
+422 HETDVGKRM

-452 FINWSRDNGIPVGPG
+452 FINWSREHGIPVGPG

-488 KFDLLFERFLNPE
+488 TFDLLFERFLNPE

-528 GYDCVGQIITYGML
+528 GKECVGQIITYGML

-564 ITKLFPQRTLNFSLE
+564 ITKLFPQRTLNFSLK
-579 QAWTGKKKNKKG
+579 QAWTGKDKKG
-591 GEDHLEDGYSSEPL
+591 NNLEDGYSPEPL
-605 QALVNSRAS
+605 QAMINSRAS
-614 YQNLWEIA
+614 YQNLWDVA

-653 RAAPADTPV
+653 RAAPEDTPV

-685 LSIIQDTVSMVKKNR
+685 LSIIQDTVNMVKKNR
-700 GIDLDMGHIP
+700 KIEVDMGHIP

-771 RKNGRE
+771 RKNGQE

-841 RKCEERG
+841 QKCLDKG
-848 YDHAVIDKIWKA
+848 YEKEMIQKVWNA

-885 YLKAHYGAEYM
+885 YLKAHYGPEYM
-896 AASMTSKMGKTED
+896 AASMTSKMGKSED
-909 IVTIIQESKRLGIKV
+909 IVTIILECKRL
-924 LTPDINT
+924 DIEVVSPNINASMGEFVANT
-931 SYGVFTANPEGQI
+931 EGQI
-944 LYGLAGIRN
+944 LFGLAGIRN
-953 VGLAV
+953 VGIAV
-958 VEDVVAEREKRGPY
+958 VEDIVAERERRGKF

-978 CKRVAEYQGSFSEK
+978 CKRVTEYQGEQKEK
-992 HPPLSKKVLECL
+992 RPPMNKRLIESL
-1004 IMAGALDSLPGS
+1004 IMAGALDELPGS
-1016 RAALMATVDRA
+1016 RAVLMATVDRA
-1027 IEVAAKHQE
+1027 MEVASRFQE
-1036 DKSMG
+1036 DKDRG
-1041 QMSLFDLG
+1041 QMSLFDMGG
-1049 GAGGAGLENTAEVL
+1049 GAPSMDSSAEVL
-1063 EEAEPW
+1063 EEAEEW
-1069 GDMEML
+1069 TAMEML
-1075 DKERNVL
+1075 NKERDVL
-1082 GMCLSGHPLDEFRP
+1082 GLFLSGHPLDEFRP
-1096 ELKGFTTVSLNYDD
+1096 ELQGFTSCSLDEEELSRHVGGTVI
-1110 LRKKVG
+1110 
-1116 SRVAVG
+1116 VG
-1122 GVVTQMRS
+1122 GVVTKLRS

-1139 GIGMM
+1139 GAGSIQ
-1144 CDFHGDVELFFKK
+1144 DFHGDLEMFFKK
-1157 DDWERFRDKISEG
+1157 DLWEKFRDTVALD
-1170 DRILVKGELEFKRD
+1170 DRVLVKGSLEQQRMGD
-1184 KERKPTE
+1184 GV
-1191 ELQITVEEAIQFD
+1191 QIVVEEVIQLD
-1204 TVRKSMVNFVHISME
+1204 RVRSDMVSHIHVVLYSSMVDDAFADKLLTAME
-1219 SGMITEEFLQKLEE
+1219 KYEPFE
-1233 GLAGFEV
+1233 GER
-1240 FEETEHGCRL
+1240 GCEI
-1250 VCHVETPSGFEHIIK
+1250 VAHVETESGNVHVLCLK
-1265 LNKYKVYYTVELLN
+1265 NKKVVYTPELLQY
-1279 WLRQDMGL
+1279 LRKDLGAL
-1287 TKIWASPKENR
+1287 KVWVSNRAKR

>member
-24 ILEAAAAENAPAVAL
+24 ILDAAAADNAPAVAL

-76 HVYVDSPSA
+76 HIYVDSSSA
-85 NQKDPTTYERLTL
+85 SQKDPTTFERLTL
-98 LVENEVGYYNLLR
+98 LVENEKGYYNLLR
-111 IVSFRYE
+111 IVSYRYE
-118 DGDRWAEIPSVPL
+118 ESDRWAEIPSVPL
-131 SVVNEHKEGIIAI
+131 EVVNQHKEGLIAI

-158 GRNSVA
+158 GRNSQA
-164 REYIESLDKIFDRDH
+164 REYMDALDKIFDRDH
-179 LYLSVC
+179 LYISVC
-185 DNGIPQQK
+185 DNGVPQQK
-193 LLNDYNVQLAGE
+193 LVNEFNVQLAKE
-205 LGREVVAV
+205 MGREVVAV
-213 ADVHYIKQEDA
+213 ADVHYIKSEDA
-224 QAHKVLRCISL
+224 MAHKVLRCISL
-235 KETLNDFTDKR
+235 KTTLNDFTDAR
-246 FPTDQFYFRTEQEM
+246 FPTDQFYFRSEEEM
-260 VALFG
+260 VKLFG

-291 EYWPRFKIPE
+291 DFWPRFKIPE
-301 DFLASE
+301 EFLASE
-307 EYQSIKAIMKSEYD
+307 EYQKIKGYMKAEYD
-321 AEYPEIHERERLGII
+321 AEYPVIRERELKGVI
-336 KDKAKKLIAAYCAEK
+336 KDKKKKVTEQYCADK
-351 GVDEKS
+351 GIAEDS
-357 LTDEEKA
+357 LTEDDKA
-364 EFQNQASQEPFTDE
+364 EIERLSQPEFFDE
-378 DNKAWEKNTHR
+378 DDNKAWDKNVRR

-422 RETDVAKRM
+422 HETDVAKRM

-452 FINWSRDNGIPVGPG
+452 FINWSREHGIPVGPG

-549 DVARVLGLP
+549 DVARVLGFAP
-558 PAEAKQ
+558 QEAKV

-579 QAWTGKKKNKKG
+579 QAWTGKDKKG
-591 GEDHLEDGYSSEPL
+591 NNLEDGYSPEPL
-605 QALVNSRAS
+605 QALINSRPS
-614 YQNLWEIA
+614 YSSLWDIA

-685 LSIIQDTVSMVKKNR
+685 LSIIQDTVNMVKKNR
-700 GIDLDMGHIP
+700 KIDLDMGHIP
-710 LDDKETFDLL
+710 LDDKKTFDLL

-758 RPGPIDQIPHFIA
+758 RPGPIEQIPHFIA
-771 RKNGRE
+771 RKNGKE

-789 LGETYGVIVYQE
+789 LGETYGVIVYPE

-841 RKCEERG
+841 EKCLAKG
-848 YDHAVIDKIWKA
+848 YDKAMIQKVWDA

-885 YLKAHYGAEYM
+885 YLKANYGPEYM

-909 IVTIIQESKRLGIKV
+909 IVTIIQECKRLGIEV
-924 LTPDINT
+924 VSPNINT
-931 SYGVFTANPEGQI
+931 SYGVFTANEKGQI

-958 VEDVVAEREKRGPY
+958 IEDVVAEREKNGPF

-978 CKRVAEYQGSFSEK
+978 CKRVAAYQGSLKEK
-992 HPPLSKKVLECL
+992 HPPLSKKLLECL
-1004 IMAGALDSLPGS
+1004 VMAGALDDLPGS
-1016 RAALMATVDRA
+1016 RAVLMATVDRA
-1027 IEVAAKHQE
+1027 MEVAAKDQE
-1036 DKSMG
+1036 DKSKG

-1049 GAGGAGLENTAEVL
+1049 GAAAMPNIAEVMEDA
-1063 EEAEPW
+1063 EEW
-1069 GDMEML
+1069 SCMEML
-1075 DKERNVL
+1075 NKEREVL
-1082 GMCLSGHPLDEFRP
+1082 GMFLSGHPLDEFRP
-1096 ELKGFTTVSLNYDD
+1096 ELQGFTTTSLAADD
-1110 LRKKVG
+1110 LERKVG
-1116 SRVAVG
+1116 NTVIVG
-1122 GVVTQMRS
+1122 GVVTKMRS
-1130 IETKRGDTI
+1130 VETKRGDTI
-1139 GIGMM
+1139 GFGQIQ
-1144 CDFHGDVELFFKK
+1144 DFHGETGLFFKK
-1157 DDWERFRDKISEG
+1157 DEWEKFRDIISQD
-1170 DRILVKGELEFKRD
+1170 DRILVKGVLEHQRD
-1184 KERKPTE
+1184 KDRKEME
-1191 ELQITVEEAIQFD
+1191 ETQIIVEDAYQLD
-1204 TVRKSMVNFVHISME
+1204 YVRSAMVNYVHVSFYSQMLN
-1219 SGMITEEFLQKLEE
+1219 EEFLAKLEE
-1233 GLAGFEV
+1233 GLQRFEA
-1240 FEETEHGCRL
+1240 FEGEHSCKL
-1250 VCHVETPSGFEHIIK
+1250 VCHIETDSFYEHG
-1265 LNKYKVYYTVELLN
+1265 LVLHKYKLGYNQELMN
-1279 WLRQDMGL
+1279 WLKRDMGVL
-1287 TKIWASPKENR
+1287 KFWVSGKPRR